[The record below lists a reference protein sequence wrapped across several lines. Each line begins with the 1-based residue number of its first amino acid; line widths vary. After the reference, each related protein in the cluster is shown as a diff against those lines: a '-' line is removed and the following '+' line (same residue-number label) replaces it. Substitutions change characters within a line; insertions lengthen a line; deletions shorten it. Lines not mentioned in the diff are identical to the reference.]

1 MYYNAICIFYFYRT
15 QRAHSTHY
23 TGVEMNKLNLKKL
36 LTLLVCLTL
45 IVSVVLLAACNK
57 NDDNKGSTEDNTS
70 ASPSFTNGNFRSYTT
85 SDKGYPYAPSS
96 FTGSPTSDTEGSTLP
111 KLETVKRGVINLAD
125 YQNLGA
131 WCTFSK
137 FDANRLTD
145 EEDAKNYNKD
155 DNVLMI
161 NNTEARYYMYRSS
174 EFSAAANTKYLLQV
188 DVRTANLD
196 GGEKKGATI
205 KIAKSYSSGSSIP
218 ATEGY
223 ASFDAITVGE
233 WTTYSFIIDGKYNGS
248 TSLELQLMLGNNNLR
263 DEYKTSGYAF
273 FDNIRLTTVKDDT
286 VLPAGENVKTITL
299 SVPNG
304 SFDYKTTS
312 DYPYLYNRVTTTDT
326 NSNYGLVNKVDAKDG
341 KITLVGEYK
350 IDADALK
357 DHDKD
362 HGNVFAIYNVAEAR
376 MGFYTTNPLY
386 FKRGGY
392 YKVTVS
398 LNTDYIESG
407 SAYLALGKSKDL
419 SDNTVIEIGKDA
431 ANPGWK
437 EHVFYVYA
445 NENTADELYFHFGL
459 GKDSDNKAK
468 GYILVDDLKI
478 EETDDTTQ
486 TGDYVTDN
494 RFKPTDNKLTDAF
507 VNKSG
512 TDINGVPVT
521 ITGDGEEFS
530 VDDKTPYVSSNF
542 SERNRKFTSAKATIA
557 KFQTKATLQKDTY
570 YRFSVWVRTVDVP
583 STSGVVLTVYDGDK
597 DTNSAVK
604 AIATFAAVT
613 TDKDL
618 ADSSSSLNGYRELVC
633 YFHTA
638 SLQEQ
643 VVTFEISLGSGGA
656 FTSSTLFSG
665 TAYIANA
672 SLVETDYTKYNG
684 ASASGTYEKK
694 YDWYETLSSETFT
707 NGQFQKYNYSDT
719 KFFKDGGV
727 NEKGEFQSTS
737 FGVPSG
743 WTLKGEKDKAVAGIV
758 DVNRDALLSNLATK
772 LGVPVDTLKTAPFEC
787 KEEDVET
794 FGIYA
799 GGDSYL
805 FINSADVEGLA
816 KESVRVGY
824 VSNSF
829 TLNANSYYKI
839 SVMVKVM
846 GDSKASVYLMTDN
859 NIAET
864 NVDSKFENIEA
875 STASQTGG
883 WKRYTFYVKTG
894 FSSISATLG
903 LYLGGKDVD
912 IALTDANMVLAD
924 GLNGKYV
931 KVDGAYEV
939 YNKNTHKDATE
950 TYNYSGSAKGG
961 TVLFDYVIKEDISES
976 VYNAKTASAT
986 ASAADEYEET
996 KRVEMNLDSF
1006 GLAITPDEN
1015 KPTSPKGW
1023 TKTSLTKDTDTEQ
1036 LQSGVIYSTDYK
1048 AHSGESCL
1056 IIPYLNTAGASYYAS
1071 DAKTLT
1077 KDGFYKIS
1085 VWAKLSEG
1093 HTGKAYITL
1102 VATNYGENSK
1112 YVDYASQTIEVD
1124 STDWKEYV
1132 FFIKAPSSDT
1142 KIDKYGDNAK
1152 DLSLKIRLG
1161 FGESADNKAS
1171 GYVLFDDVLIE
1182 KLDVKA
1188 DDFDKLVDDF
1198 KAEPANAGLTVN
1210 TVKYSAID
1218 KEEETTPDKEPDK
1231 ENNKD
1236 SGKNFNWVIFTSVAF
1251 GAIVIIAV
1259 AAFFIKKYLPK
1270 HKEGKQ
1276 QVDKKKTSK
1285 KKEDDYKNLND

>member
-1 MYYNAICIFYFYRT
+1 
-15 QRAHSTHY
+15 
-23 TGVEMNKLNLKKL
+23 MNKLNLKKL

-57 NDDNKGSTEDNTS
+57 KPDDNKTPDNTS

-137 FDANRLTD
+137 FDAKRLTG

-174 EFSAAANTKYLLQV
+174 EFSVAANTKYLLQV
-188 DVRTANLD
+188 DVRTANLN

-223 ASFDAITVGE
+223 ASFDAVTVGE

-286 VLPAGENVKTITL
+286 VLPTENVKTITL

-326 NSNYGLVNKVDAKDG
+326 NSNYGLVNEVDAKDG
-341 KITLVGEYK
+341 KITLVNEYAV
-350 IDADALK
+350 DAAAVK
-357 DHDKD
+357 G
-362 HGNVFAIYNVAEAR
+362 HGSVFAIYNVADAR

-398 LNTDYIESG
+398 LNTKYVENG
-407 SAYLALGKSKDL
+407 KAYLALGKSKDL
-419 SDNTVIEIGKDA
+419 SDNTVIEIAQKDSE
-431 ANPGWK
+431 NNGWN
-437 EHVFYVYA
+437 EYTFYVYA

-486 TGDYVTDN
+486 PSDNDN
-494 RFKPTDNKLTDAF
+494 RFKAEDNKLTKAF

-530 VDDKTPYVSSNF
+530 ADDKTPYVSSIF
-542 SERNRKFTSAKATIA
+542 SAKNRKFTSAKATLA

-597 DTNSAVK
+597 DVNSAAK

-638 SLQEQ
+638 SLQNQ
-643 VVTFEISLGSGGA
+643 DVTFEISLGSGGA

-727 NEKGEFQSTS
+727 NDKGEFQSTS

-758 DVNRDALLSNLATK
+758 DVNRENLLNNLATK
-772 LGVPVDTLKTAPFEC
+772 IGITAEVLKAVPVDANDKP
-787 KEEDVET
+787 VET

-799 GGDSYL
+799 GGNSYL
-805 FINSADVEGLA
+805 LINSADVEGLA

-859 NIAET
+859 NISET
-864 NVDSKFENIEA
+864 NVDSKFENIGA

-903 LYLGGKDVD
+903 LYLGGEDKDV
-912 IALTDANMVLAD
+912 ALTDANMVLAD

-931 KVDGAYEV
+931 KKAANEYEV

-950 TYNYSGSAKGG
+950 TYNYKDSAKGG

-1006 GLAITPDEN
+1006 GLATTPDEN

-1182 KLDVKA
+1182 KPDVKA
-1188 DDFDKLVDDF
+1188 DEFDKHVNDF
-1198 KAEPANAGLTVN
+1198 KAANTDLTVN

-1231 ENNKD
+1231 ENSKD

-1251 GAIVIIAV
+1251 GAIVVIAV

>member
-57 NDDNKGSTEDNTS
+57 KTDDNKTTDNTS

-137 FDANRLTD
+137 FDAKRLTD

-223 ASFDAITVGE
+223 ASFDAITVGD

-286 VLPAGENVKTITL
+286 VLPTENVKTITL

-326 NSNYGLVNKVDAKDG
+326 NSNYGLVNEVDAKDG
-341 KITLVGEYK
+341 KITLVNEYAV
-350 IDADALK
+350 DAAAVEG
-357 DHDKD
+357 
-362 HGNVFAIYNVAEAR
+362 HGSVFAIYNVADAR

-419 SDNTVIEIGKDA
+419 SDNTIIPVGKDTE
-431 ANPGWK
+431 NPGWK

-459 GKDSDNKAK
+459 GKDSGDKAK

-507 VNKSG
+507 ANKSG

-530 VDDKTPYVSSNF
+530 ADDKTPYVSTNF
-542 SERNRKFTSAKATIA
+542 SERNRKFTSAKATLA

-583 STSGVVLTVYDGDK
+583 STSGVVLTVYDGDIIDK
-597 DTNSAVK
+597 NSAAK

-805 FINSADVEGLA
+805 LINSANVEGLA
-816 KESVRVGY
+816 KEYVRVGY

-859 NIAET
+859 NISET

-903 LYLGGKDVD
+903 LYLGGQDKD
-912 IALTDANMVLAD
+912 IALTDANMVATG

-931 KVDGAYEV
+931 KKAANEYEV

-961 TVLFDYVIKEDISES
+961 TVLFDYVIREDISES
-976 VYNAKTASAT
+976 VYNAKTTSAT

-1006 GLAITPDEN
+1006 GLATTPDEN

-1112 YVDYASQTIEVD
+1112 YVDYASQTIEVN
-1124 STDWKEYV
+1124 STEWKEYV

-1142 KIDKYGDNAK
+1142 KIDKYGENAK

-1182 KLDVKA
+1182 KLDEEA
-1188 DDFDKLVDDF
+1188 DTFDSFVEKF
-1198 KAEPANAGLTVN
+1198 KKENAGLTVN

-1251 GAIVIIAV
+1251 GAIVVIAV

>member
-1 MYYNAICIFYFYRT
+1 
-15 QRAHSTHY
+15 
-23 TGVEMNKLNLKKL
+23 MNKLNLKKL

-57 NDDNKGSTEDNTS
+57 KTDDNKTPDNTS

-137 FDANRLTD
+137 FDAKRLTG

-174 EFSAAANTKYLLQV
+174 EFSVAANTKYLLQV
-188 DVRTANLD
+188 DVRTANLN

-286 VLPAGENVKTITL
+286 VLPTENVKTITL

-312 DYPYLYNRVTTTDT
+312 DYPYLYNRVPTTDT
-326 NSNYGLVNKVDAKDG
+326 NSNYGLVNEVDAKDG
-341 KITLVGEYK
+341 KITLVNEYAV
-350 IDADALK
+350 DAAAVK
-357 DHDKD
+357 G
-362 HGNVFAIYNVAEAR
+362 HGSVFAIYNVADAR

-398 LNTDYIESG
+398 LNTKYVENG
-407 SAYLALGKSKDL
+407 KAYLALGKSKDL
-419 SDNTVIEIGKDA
+419 SDNTVIEIAQKDSE
-431 ANPGWK
+431 NNGWN
-437 EHVFYVYA
+437 EYTFYVYA

-478 EETDDTTQ
+478 EETEDTTQ

-494 RFKPTDNKLTDAF
+494 RFKPADNKLTDAF

-530 VDDKTPYVSSNF
+530 ADDKTPYESTAF
-542 SERNRKFTSAKATIA
+542 STNNRKFTSAKATLA

-597 DTNSAVK
+597 DTNSAAK

-638 SLQEQ
+638 SLQNQ
-643 VVTFEISLGSGGA
+643 DVTFEISLGSGGA

-758 DVNRDALLSNLATK
+758 DVNRENLLNNLATK
-772 LGVPVDTLKTAPFEC
+772 LGITAEVLKAVPVDANDKP
-787 KEEDVET
+787 VET

-805 FINSADVEGLA
+805 LINSADVEGLA
-816 KESVRVGY
+816 KESVRIGY

-859 NIAET
+859 NISET

-903 LYLGGKDVD
+903 LYLGGQDKD

-931 KVDGAYEV
+931 KKAANEYEV

-950 TYNYSGSAKGG
+950 TYNYKDSAKGG

-986 ASAADEYEET
+986 ASAANEYEET

-1006 GLAITPDEN
+1006 GLATTPDEN

-1112 YVDYASQTIEVD
+1112 YVDYASQTIEVN

-1132 FFIKAPSSDT
+1132 FFIKAPSSNT
-1142 KIDKYGDNAK
+1142 KIDKYGENAK

-1188 DDFDKLVDDF
+1188 DEFDKHVNDF
-1198 KAEPANAGLTVN
+1198 KAANAGLTVN

-1218 KEEETTPDKEPDK
+1218 KEEETTPDKEPGK
-1231 ENNKD
+1231 EDNKN

-1251 GAIVIIAV
+1251 GAIVVIAV

>member
-1 MYYNAICIFYFYRT
+1 
-15 QRAHSTHY
+15 
-23 TGVEMNKLNLKKL
+23 MNKLNLKKL

-57 NDDNKGSTEDNTS
+57 NDDNKGSTEDSTS

-137 FDANRLTD
+137 FDAKRLTD

-286 VLPAGENVKTITL
+286 VLPTENVKTITL

-326 NSNYGLVNKVDAKDG
+326 NSNYGLVNEVDAKDG
-341 KITLVGEYK
+341 KITLVNEYAV
-350 IDADALK
+350 DAAAVEG
-357 DHDKD
+357 
-362 HGNVFAIYNVAEAR
+362 HGSVFAIYNVADAR

-419 SDNTVIEIGKDA
+419 SDNTIIPVGKDTE
-431 ANPGWK
+431 NPGWK

-459 GKDSDNKAK
+459 GKDSGDKAK
-468 GYILVDDLKI
+468 GYVLVDDLKI
-478 EETDDTTQ
+478 EETNDTTQ

-557 KFQTKATLQKDTY
+557 KFQTKAKLQKDTY

-583 STSGVVLTVYDGDK
+583 STSGVVLTIYDGDK
-597 DTNSAVK
+597 DTNSAAK

-758 DVNRDALLSNLATK
+758 DVNRENLLNNLATK
-772 LGVPVDTLKTAPFEC
+772 LGITAEVLKAVPVDANDKP
-787 KEEDVET
+787 VET

-799 GGDSYL
+799 GGNSYL
-805 FINSADVEGLA
+805 LINSADVEGLA

-859 NIAET
+859 NISET

-986 ASAADEYEET
+986 ASATDEYEET

-1006 GLAITPDEN
+1006 GLATTPDEN

-1112 YVDYASQTIEVD
+1112 YVDYTSQTIEVN
-1124 STDWKEYV
+1124 STEWKEYV

-1142 KIDKYGDNAK
+1142 KIDKYGENAK

-1198 KAEPANAGLTVN
+1198 KAKPANAGLTVN

-1251 GAIVIIAV
+1251 GAIVVIAV

>member
-1 MYYNAICIFYFYRT
+1 
-15 QRAHSTHY
+15 
-23 TGVEMNKLNLKKL
+23 MNKLNLKKL

-57 NDDNKGSTEDNTS
+57 KTDDNKTTDNTS

-85 SDKGYPYAPSS
+85 SDSGYPYAPSS

-137 FDANRLTD
+137 FDAKRLTD

-273 FDNIRLTTVKDDT
+273 FDNIRLNTIKDDT
-286 VLPAGENVKTITL
+286 VLPTENVKTITL

-326 NSNYGLVNKVDAKDG
+326 NSNYGLVNEVDAKDG
-341 KITLVGEYK
+341 KITLVNEYAV
-350 IDADALK
+350 DAAAVEG
-357 DHDKD
+357 
-362 HGNVFAIYNVAEAR
+362 HGCVFAIYNVADAR

-419 SDNTVIEIGKDA
+419 SDNTIIPVGKDTE
-431 ANPGWK
+431 NPGWK

-530 VDDKTPYVSSNF
+530 ADDKTPYVSSNF

-557 KFQTKATLQKDTY
+557 KFQAKATLQKDTY

-638 SLQEQ
+638 SLQNQ
-643 VVTFEISLGSGGA
+643 DVTFEISLGSGGA

-805 FINSADVEGLA
+805 LINSADVEGLA

-1006 GLAITPDEN
+1006 GLATTPDEN

-1077 KDGFYKIS
+1077 KDGYYKIS

-1142 KIDKYGDNAK
+1142 KIDKYGENAK

-1251 GAIVIIAV
+1251 GAIVVIAV

>member
-1 MYYNAICIFYFYRT
+1 
-15 QRAHSTHY
+15 
-23 TGVEMNKLNLKKL
+23 MNKLNLKKL

-57 NDDNKGSTEDNTS
+57 KADDNNKTTDNTS

-137 FDANRLTD
+137 FDAKRLTG

-174 EFSAAANTKYLLQV
+174 EFSVAANTKYLLQV

-223 ASFDAITVGE
+223 ASFDAVTVGE

-286 VLPAGENVKTITL
+286 VLPTENVKTITL

-326 NSNYGLVNKVDAKDG
+326 NSNYGLVNEVDAKDG
-341 KITLVGEYK
+341 KITLVNEYK
-350 IDADALK
+350 VAADAVK
-357 DHDKD
+357 G
-362 HGNVFAIYNVAEAR
+362 HGSVFAIYNVADAR

-398 LNTDYIESG
+398 LNTKYVENG
-407 SAYLALGKSKDL
+407 KAYLALGKSKDL
-419 SDNTVIEIGKDA
+419 SDNTVIEIAQKDSE
-431 ANPGWK
+431 NNGWN
-437 EHVFYVYA
+437 EYTFYVYA

-459 GKDSDNKAK
+459 GKDSDDKNKAK

-494 RFKPTDNKLTDAF
+494 RFKPADNKLTDAF

-530 VDDKTPYVSSNF
+530 ADDKTPYESTAF
-542 SERNRKFTSAKATIA
+542 STNNRKFTSAKATLA

-597 DTNSAVK
+597 DVNSAAK

-633 YFHTA
+633 YFHTS
-638 SLQEQ
+638 SLQNQ
-643 VVTFEISLGSGGA
+643 DVTFEISLGSGGA

-758 DVNRDALLSNLATK
+758 DVNRENLLNNLATK
-772 LGVPVDTLKTAPFEC
+772 LGITAEVLKAVPVKCDAD
-787 KEEDVET
+787 DVET

-805 FINSADVEGLA
+805 LINSADVEGLA

-839 SVMVKVM
+839 SVMAKVM

-859 NIAET
+859 NISET
-864 NVDSKFENIEA
+864 NVDSKFENIGA
-875 STASQTGG
+875 STGVMTGG

-903 LYLGGKDVD
+903 LYLGGEDKD

-931 KVDGAYEV
+931 KKAANEYEV

-950 TYNYSGSAKGG
+950 TYNYKDSAKGG

-986 ASAADEYEET
+986 ASAANEYEET

-1006 GLAITPDEN
+1006 GLATTPDEN

-1188 DDFDKLVDDF
+1188 DEFDKHVNDF
-1198 KAEPANAGLTVN
+1198 KAANAGLTVN

-1231 ENNKD
+1231 ENSKD

-1251 GAIVIIAV
+1251 GAIVVIAV

>member
-1 MYYNAICIFYFYRT
+1 
-15 QRAHSTHY
+15 
-23 TGVEMNKLNLKKL
+23 MNKLNLKKL

-57 NDDNKGSTEDNTS
+57 KTDDNKTPDNTS

-137 FDANRLTD
+137 FDAKRLTD

-174 EFSAAANTKYLLQV
+174 EFSVAANTKYLLQV
-188 DVRTANLD
+188 DVRTANLN

-223 ASFDAITVGE
+223 ASFDAVTVGE

-286 VLPAGENVKTITL
+286 VLPTENVKTITL

-326 NSNYGLVNKVDAKDG
+326 NSNYGLVNEVDAKDG
-341 KITLVGEYK
+341 KITLVNEYAV
-350 IDADALK
+350 DAAAVEG
-357 DHDKD
+357 
-362 HGNVFAIYNVAEAR
+362 HGSVFAIYNVADAR

-398 LNTDYIESG
+398 LNTKYVENG
-407 SAYLALGKSKDL
+407 KAYLALGKSKDL
-419 SDNTVIEIGKDA
+419 SDNTVIEIAQKDSE
-431 ANPGWK
+431 NNGWN
-437 EHVFYVYA
+437 EYTFYVYA

-459 GKDSDNKAK
+459 GKDSDDKNKAK

-478 EETDDTTQ
+478 EETDDISQ
-486 TGDYVTDN
+486 TGDNVTN
-494 RFKPTDNKLTDAF
+494 SRFKPEDNKLTDAF

-530 VDDKTPYVSSNF
+530 ADDKTPYVSSIF
-542 SERNRKFTSAKATIA
+542 SARNRKFTSAKATLA

-597 DTNSAVK
+597 DVNSAVK

-638 SLQEQ
+638 SLQNQ
-643 VVTFEISLGSGGA
+643 DVTFEISLGSGGA

-719 KFFKDGGV
+719 KFFKDGGL
-727 NEKGEFQSTS
+727 NDKGEFQSTS

-758 DVNRDALLSNLATK
+758 DVNRENLLNNLATK
-772 LGVPVDTLKTAPFEC
+772 IGITAEVLKAVPVDANDKP
-787 KEEDVET
+787 VET

-799 GGDSYL
+799 GGNSYL
-805 FINSADVEGLA
+805 LINSADVEGLA

-864 NVDSKFENIEA
+864 NVDSKFENIGA

-903 LYLGGKDVD
+903 LYLGGQDKDV
-912 IALTDANMVLAD
+912 ALTDANMVLAD

-931 KVDGAYEV
+931 KKAANEYEV

-950 TYNYSGSAKGG
+950 TYNYKDSAKGG

-1006 GLAITPDEN
+1006 GLATTPDEN

-1093 HTGKAYITL
+1093 HTGKAYIKL

-1112 YVDYASQTIEVD
+1112 YVDYASQTIEVN

-1188 DDFDKLVDDF
+1188 EDFDNHVNDF
-1198 KAEPANAGLTVN
+1198 KATHADLTVN

-1251 GAIVIIAV
+1251 GAIVVIAV

>member
-1 MYYNAICIFYFYRT
+1 
-15 QRAHSTHY
+15 
-23 TGVEMNKLNLKKL
+23 MNKLNLKKL

-57 NDDNKGSTEDNTS
+57 KTDDNKTPDNTS

-137 FDANRLTD
+137 FDAKRLTG

-174 EFSAAANTKYLLQV
+174 EFSVAANTKYLLQV
-188 DVRTANLD
+188 DVRTANLN

-223 ASFDAITVGE
+223 ASFDAVTVGE

-286 VLPAGENVKTITL
+286 VLPTENVKTITL

-326 NSNYGLVNKVDAKDG
+326 NSNYGLVNEVDAKDG
-341 KITLVGEYK
+341 KITLVNEYAV
-350 IDADALK
+350 DAAAV
-357 DHDKD
+357 KD
-362 HGNVFAIYNVAEAR
+362 HGSVFAIYNVADAR

-398 LNTDYIESG
+398 LNTKYVENG
-407 SAYLALGKSKDL
+407 KAYLALGKSKDL
-419 SDNTVIEIGKDA
+419 SDNTVIEIAQKDSE
-431 ANPGWK
+431 NNGWN
-437 EHVFYVYA
+437 EYTFYVYA

-459 GKDSDNKAK
+459 GKDSDKNKAK

-486 TGDYVTDN
+486 TGNNVTDN
-494 RFKPTDNKLTDAF
+494 RFKPADNKLTDAF

-530 VDDKTPYVSSNF
+530 ADDKTPYVSSIF
-542 SERNRKFTSAKATIA
+542 SAKNRKFTSAKATLA

-597 DTNSAVK
+597 DTNSAAK

-638 SLQEQ
+638 SLQNQ
-643 VVTFEISLGSGGA
+643 DVTFEISLGSGGA

-694 YDWYETLSSETFT
+694 YDWYETHSSETFT

-758 DVNRDALLSNLATK
+758 DVNRENLLNNLATK
-772 LGVPVDTLKTAPFEC
+772 IGITAEVLKAVPVDANDKP
-787 KEEDVET
+787 VET

-799 GGDSYL
+799 GGNSYL
-805 FINSADVEGLA
+805 LINSANVEGLA

-839 SVMVKVM
+839 SVMVKVIN
-846 GDSKASVYLMTDN
+846 GQASVYLMTDN
-859 NIAET
+859 NISET

-875 STASQTGG
+875 STGVMTGG

-903 LYLGGKDVD
+903 LYLGGQDKD

-931 KVDGAYEV
+931 KKAANEYEV

-950 TYNYSGSAKGG
+950 TYNYKDSAKGG

-1006 GLAITPDEN
+1006 GLATTPDEN

-1036 LQSGVIYSTDYK
+1036 LQSGVIYSTEYK

-1112 YVDYASQTIEVD
+1112 YVDYASQTIEVN

-1188 DDFDKLVDDF
+1188 DEFDKHVNDF
-1198 KAEPANAGLTVN
+1198 KAAHADLTVN

-1251 GAIVIIAV
+1251 GAIVVIAV

>member
-1 MYYNAICIFYFYRT
+1 
-15 QRAHSTHY
+15 
-23 TGVEMNKLNLKKL
+23 MNKLNLKKL

-96 FTGSPTSDTEGSTLP
+96 FTGSPTSDTEGSNLP

-137 FDANRLTD
+137 FDAKRLTD

-174 EFSAAANTKYLLQV
+174 EFSVAANTKYLLQV

-205 KIAKSYSSGSSIP
+205 KIAKSYSSGSLIP

-223 ASFDAITVGE
+223 ASFDVITVGE

-263 DEYKTSGYAF
+263 EEYMTVGYAF

-286 VLPAGENVKTITL
+286 VLPTDAKTVKTITL

-304 SFDYKTTS
+304 SFDYETASKI
-312 DYPYLYNRVTTTDT
+312 PYLYDRATNVDNT
-326 NSNYGLVNKVDAKDG
+326 NSHCGLVNEADEKTTDEAGNQYIFLDGENKVAAAAVEG
-341 KITLVGEYK
+341 
-350 IDADALK
+350 
-357 DHDKD
+357 
-362 HGNVFAIYNVAEAR
+362 HGSVFAIYNVADAR
-376 MGFYTTNPLY
+376 MGFRTLNPLY

-398 LNTDYIESG
+398 LNTKYVKSG
-407 SAYLALGKSKDL
+407 NAYLALGKSKDL
-419 SDNTVIEIGKDA
+419 SDNTVIEIGQKDSE
-431 ANPGWK
+431 NNGWN
-437 EHVFYVYA
+437 EYTFYVYA

-468 GYILVDDLKI
+468 GYILIDDLKI

-530 VDDKTPYVSSNF
+530 ADDKTPYVSTNF
-542 SERNRKFTSAKATIA
+542 SERNRKFTSAKATLA

-583 STSGVVLTVYDGDK
+583 STSGVVLTIYDGDIIDK
-597 DTNSAVK
+597 NSAAK

-638 SLQEQ
+638 SLQNQE
-643 VVTFEISLGSGGA
+643 VTFEISLGSGGA

-719 KFFKDGGV
+719 KFFKDGGKDSSNTDAV
-727 NEKGEFQSTS
+727 FQSTS

-758 DVNRDALLSNLATK
+758 DVNRENLLNNLAAATK
-772 LGVPVDTLKTAPFEC
+772 LGVPVDVDTLKTAPFKC
-787 KEEDVET
+787 KEEDVAKY
-794 FGIYA
+794 GIYA

-805 FINSADVEGLA
+805 LINSADVEGLA

-859 NIAET
+859 NISET

-1112 YVDYASQTIEVD
+1112 YVDYASQTIEVN
-1124 STDWKEYV
+1124 STEWKEYV

-1142 KIDKYGDNAK
+1142 KIDKYGENAK

-1231 ENNKD
+1231 EDSKD

-1251 GAIVIIAV
+1251 GAIVVIAV

-1285 KKEDDYKNLND
+1285 KKEDDYKKLND

>member
-1 MYYNAICIFYFYRT
+1 
-15 QRAHSTHY
+15 
-23 TGVEMNKLNLKKL
+23 MNKLNLKKL

-57 NDDNKGSTEDNTS
+57 KTDDNKTPDNTS

-137 FDANRLTD
+137 FDANRLTG

-174 EFSAAANTKYLLQV
+174 EFSVAANTKYLLQV
-188 DVRTANLD
+188 DVRTANLN

-223 ASFDAITVGE
+223 ASFDAVTVGE

-286 VLPAGENVKTITL
+286 VLPTENVKTITL

-326 NSNYGLVNKVDAKDG
+326 NSNYGLVNEVDAKDG
-341 KITLVGEYK
+341 KITLVNEYAV
-350 IDADALK
+350 DAAAVK
-357 DHDKD
+357 G
-362 HGNVFAIYNVAEAR
+362 HGSVFAIYNVADAR

-398 LNTDYIESG
+398 LNTKYVDVESG
-407 SAYLALGKSKDL
+407 KAYLALGKSKDL
-419 SDNTVIEIGKDA
+419 SDNTVIEIGQKDSE
-431 ANPGWK
+431 NNGWN
-437 EHVFYVYA
+437 EYTFYVYA

-494 RFKPTDNKLTDAF
+494 RFKPADNKLTDAF

-530 VDDKTPYVSSNF
+530 ADDKTPYVSSNF
-542 SERNRKFTSAKATIA
+542 SERNRKFTSAKATLA

-597 DTNSAVK
+597 DINSAAK

-638 SLQEQ
+638 SLQNQ
-643 VVTFEISLGSGGA
+643 DVTFEISLGSGGA

-727 NEKGEFQSTS
+727 NDKGEFQSTS

-758 DVNRDALLSNLATK
+758 DVNRENLLNNLATK
-772 LGVPVDTLKTAPFEC
+772 IGITAEVLKAVPVDANDKP
-787 KEEDVET
+787 VET

-799 GGDSYL
+799 GGNSYL
-805 FINSADVEGLA
+805 LINSADVEGLA

-839 SVMVKVM
+839 SVMVKVIN
-846 GDSKASVYLMTDN
+846 GQASVYLMTDN
-859 NIAET
+859 NISET

-903 LYLGGKDVD
+903 LYLGGQDKD

-931 KVDGAYEV
+931 KKAANEYEV

-950 TYNYSGSAKGG
+950 TYNYKDSAKGG

-1006 GLAITPDEN
+1006 GLATTPDEN

-1112 YVDYASQTIEVD
+1112 YVDYASQTIEVN

-1188 DDFDKLVDDF
+1188 DEFDKHVNDF
-1198 KAEPANAGLTVN
+1198 KAANTGLTVN

-1251 GAIVIIAV
+1251 GAIVVIAV

>member
-1 MYYNAICIFYFYRT
+1 
-15 QRAHSTHY
+15 
-23 TGVEMNKLNLKKL
+23 MNKLNLKKL

-57 NDDNKGSTEDNTS
+57 KTDDNKTTDNTS

-125 YQNLGA
+125 YANLGA

-137 FDANRLTD
+137 FDAKRLTG

-174 EFSAAANTKYLLQV
+174 EFSVAANTKYLLQV
-188 DVRTANLD
+188 DVRTANLN

-223 ASFDAITVGE
+223 ASFDAVTVGE

-286 VLPAGENVKTITL
+286 VLPTENVKTITL

-326 NSNYGLVNKVDAKDG
+326 NSNYGLVNEVDAKDG
-341 KITLVGEYK
+341 KITLVNEYAV
-350 IDADALK
+350 DAAAVK
-357 DHDKD
+357 G
-362 HGNVFAIYNVAEAR
+362 HGSVFAIYNVADAR

-398 LNTDYIESG
+398 LNTKYVENG
-407 SAYLALGKSKDL
+407 KAYLALGKSKDL
-419 SDNTVIEIGKDA
+419 SDNTVIEIAQKDSE
-431 ANPGWK
+431 NNGWN
-437 EHVFYVYA
+437 EYTFYVYA

-478 EETDDTTQ
+478 EETEETTQ
-486 TGDYVTDN
+486 TGDNVTDN
-494 RFKPTDNKLTDAF
+494 RFKAADNKLTDAF

-530 VDDKTPYVSSNF
+530 ADDKTPYVSPIF
-542 SERNRKFTSAKATIA
+542 SARNRKFTSAKATLA

-597 DTNSAVK
+597 DVNSAAK

-643 VVTFEISLGSGGA
+643 AVTFEISLGSGGA

-758 DVNRDALLSNLATK
+758 DVNRENLLNNLATK
-772 LGVPVDTLKTAPFEC
+772 IGITAEVLKAVPVDANDKP
-787 KEEDVET
+787 VET

-799 GGDSYL
+799 GGNSYL
-805 FINSADVEGLA
+805 LINSADVEGLA

-859 NIAET
+859 NISET

-875 STASQTGG
+875 STGVMTGG

-903 LYLGGKDVD
+903 LYLGGQDKD

-931 KVDGAYEV
+931 KKAANEYEV

-950 TYNYSGSAKGG
+950 TYNYKDSAKGG

-1006 GLAITPDEN
+1006 GLATTPDEN

-1112 YVDYASQTIEVD
+1112 YVDYASQTIEVN

-1142 KIDKYGDNAK
+1142 KIDKYGENAK

-1188 DDFDKLVDDF
+1188 DDFDKHVNDF
-1198 KAEPANAGLTVN
+1198 KAAHADLTVN

-1231 ENNKD
+1231 EDNKN

-1251 GAIVIIAV
+1251 GAIVVIAV

>member
-1 MYYNAICIFYFYRT
+1 
-15 QRAHSTHY
+15 
-23 TGVEMNKLNLKKL
+23 MNKLNLKKL

-57 NDDNKGSTEDNTS
+57 KTDDNKTPDNTS

-137 FDANRLTD
+137 FDAKRLTG

-174 EFSAAANTKYLLQV
+174 EFSVAANTKYLLQV
-188 DVRTANLD
+188 DVRTANLN

-286 VLPAGENVKTITL
+286 VLPTENVKTITL

-326 NSNYGLVNKVDAKDG
+326 NSNYGLVNEVDAKDG
-341 KITLVGEYK
+341 KITLVNEYAV
-350 IDADALK
+350 DAAAV
-357 DHDKD
+357 KD
-362 HGNVFAIYNVAEAR
+362 HGSVFAIYNVADAR

-398 LNTDYIESG
+398 LNTKYVENG
-407 SAYLALGKSKDL
+407 KAYLALGKSKDL
-419 SDNTVIEIGKDA
+419 SDNTVIEIGQKDSE
-431 ANPGWK
+431 NNGWN
-437 EHVFYVYA
+437 EYTFYVYA

-468 GYILVDDLKI
+468 GYILIDDLKI

-494 RFKPTDNKLTDAF
+494 RFKAADNKLTDAF

-512 TDINGVPVT
+512 ADINGVPVT

-530 VDDKTPYVSSNF
+530 ADDKTPYVSSNF
-542 SERNRKFTSAKATIA
+542 SERNRKFTSAKATLA

-597 DTNSAVK
+597 DVNSAAK

-638 SLQEQ
+638 SLQNQ
-643 VVTFEISLGSGGA
+643 DVTFEISLGSGGA

-727 NEKGEFQSTS
+727 NDKGEFQSTS

-758 DVNRDALLSNLATK
+758 DVNRENLLNNLATK
-772 LGVPVDTLKTAPFEC
+772 IGITAEVLKAVPVDANDKP
-787 KEEDVET
+787 VET

-799 GGDSYL
+799 GGNSYL
-805 FINSADVEGLA
+805 LINSADVEGLA

-864 NVDSKFENIEA
+864 NVDSKFENIGA
-875 STASQTGG
+875 STGVMTGG

-903 LYLGGKDVD
+903 LYLGGQDKD

-931 KVDGAYEV
+931 KKAANEYEV

-950 TYNYSGSAKGG
+950 TYNYKDSAKGG

-1006 GLAITPDEN
+1006 GLATTPDEN

-1112 YVDYASQTIEVD
+1112 YVDYASQTIEVN

-1142 KIDKYGDNAK
+1142 KIDKYGENAK

-1161 FGESADNKAS
+1161 FGESADKKAS

-1188 DDFDKLVDDF
+1188 DGFDQYVNDF
-1198 KAEPANAGLTVN
+1198 KAANTGLTVN

-1251 GAIVIIAV
+1251 GAIVVIAV

>member
-1 MYYNAICIFYFYRT
+1 
-15 QRAHSTHY
+15 
-23 TGVEMNKLNLKKL
+23 MNKLNLKKL

-57 NDDNKGSTEDNTS
+57 KTDDNKTTDNTS

-85 SDKGYPYAPSS
+85 SDSGYPYAPSS

-125 YQNLGA
+125 YANLGA

-137 FDANRLTD
+137 FDAKRLTD

-161 NNTEARYYMYRSS
+161 NNTQARYYMYRSS

-286 VLPAGENVKTITL
+286 VLPTENVTTITL

-326 NSNYGLVNKVDAKDG
+326 NSNYGLVNEVDAKDG
-341 KITLVGEYK
+341 KITLVNEYAV
-350 IDADALK
+350 DAAAVEG
-357 DHDKD
+357 
-362 HGNVFAIYNVAEAR
+362 HGSVFAIYNVADAR

-398 LNTDYIESG
+398 LNTKYVENG
-407 SAYLALGKSKDL
+407 KAYLALGKSKDL
-419 SDNTVIEIGKDA
+419 SDNTVIEIEQKDSD
-431 ANPGWK
+431 NNGWN
-437 EHVFYVYA
+437 EYTFFVYA

-486 TGDYVTDN
+486 TGSNVTDN
-494 RFKPTDNKLTDAF
+494 RFKPTDNILTDAF

-512 TDINGVPVT
+512 ADINGVPVT

-530 VDDKTPYVSSNF
+530 ADDKTPYVSSNF
-542 SERNRKFTSAKATIA
+542 SERNRKFTSAKATLA

-597 DTNSAVK
+597 DVNSAAK

-613 TDKDL
+613 TEKDL

-643 VVTFEISLGSGGA
+643 KVTFEISLGSGGA

-719 KFFKDGGV
+719 KFFQEGGI

-758 DVNRDALLSNLATK
+758 DVNREALLNNLATK
-772 LGVPVDTLKTAPFEC
+772 IGITAEVLKAVPAKCDEG
-787 KEEDVET
+787 DVET

-799 GGDSYL
+799 GGNSYL
-805 FINSADVEGLA
+805 LINSADVEGLA

-829 TLNANSYYKI
+829 TLNANSYYKV

-859 NIAET
+859 NISET

-903 LYLGGKDVD
+903 LYLGGKDKDV
-912 IALTDANMVLAD
+912 ALTDANMVLAD

-931 KVDGAYEV
+931 KKADNEYEV

-1006 GLAITPDEN
+1006 GLATTPDEN
-1015 KPTSPKGW
+1015 KPSSPKGW

-1036 LQSGVIYSTDYK
+1036 LQSGVIYSTEYK

-1056 IIPYLNTAGASYYAS
+1056 IIPYLNTAGSSYYAS

-1112 YVDYASQTIEVD
+1112 YVDFASQTIEVD

-1142 KIDKYGDNAK
+1142 KIDKYGENAK

-1188 DDFDKLVDDF
+1188 DEFDKHVGDF
-1198 KAEPANAGLTVN
+1198 KAANAGLTVN

-1231 ENNKD
+1231 ENNKG
-1236 SGKNFNWVIFTSVAF
+1236 SGNKFNWVIFTSVAF
-1251 GAIVIIAV
+1251 GAIVVIAV

-1285 KKEDDYKNLND
+1285 KKEDNYKNLND

>member
-1 MYYNAICIFYFYRT
+1 
-15 QRAHSTHY
+15 
-23 TGVEMNKLNLKKL
+23 MNKLNLKKL

-57 NDDNKGSTEDNTS
+57 KTDDNKTTDNTS

-137 FDANRLTD
+137 FDAKRLTG

-174 EFSAAANTKYLLQV
+174 EFSVAANTKYLLQV
-188 DVRTANLD
+188 DVRTANLN

-223 ASFDAITVGE
+223 ASFDAVTVGE

-286 VLPAGENVKTITL
+286 VLPTENVKTITL

-326 NSNYGLVNKVDAKDG
+326 NSNYGLVNEVDAKDG
-341 KITLVGEYK
+341 KITLVNEYAV
-350 IDADALK
+350 DAAAVEG
-357 DHDKD
+357 
-362 HGNVFAIYNVAEAR
+362 HGSVFAIYNVADAR

-398 LNTDYIESG
+398 LNTKYVENG
-407 SAYLALGKSKDL
+407 KAYLALGKSKDL
-419 SDNTVIEIGKDA
+419 SDNTVIEIAQKDSE
-431 ANPGWK
+431 NSGWN
-437 EHVFYVYA
+437 EYTFYVYA

-478 EETDDTTQ
+478 EETEETTQ
-486 TGDYVTDN
+486 TGDNVTDN
-494 RFKPTDNKLTDAF
+494 RFKAADNKLTDAF

-530 VDDKTPYVSSNF
+530 ADDKTPYVSPIF
-542 SERNRKFTSAKATIA
+542 SARNRKFTSAKATLA

-597 DTNSAVK
+597 DTNSAAK

-638 SLQEQ
+638 SLQNQ
-643 VVTFEISLGSGGA
+643 DVTFEISLGSGGA

-758 DVNRDALLSNLATK
+758 DVNRENLLNNLATK
-772 LGVPVDTLKTAPFEC
+772 IGITAEVLKAVPVKCDAD
-787 KEEDVET
+787 DVET
-794 FGIYA
+794 YGIYA

-805 FINSADVEGLA
+805 LINSADVEGLA

-839 SVMVKVM
+839 SVMVKVIN
-846 GDSKASVYLMTDN
+846 GQASVYLMTDN

-864 NVDSKFENIEA
+864 NVDSKFENIGA
-875 STASQTGG
+875 STGVMTGG

-903 LYLGGKDVD
+903 LYLGGQDKD

-931 KVDGAYEV
+931 KKAANEYEV

-950 TYNYSGSAKGG
+950 TYNYKDSAKGG

-1006 GLAITPDEN
+1006 GLATTPDEN

-1112 YVDYASQTIEVD
+1112 YVDYASQTIEVN

-1188 DDFDKLVDDF
+1188 DEFDKHVNDF
-1198 KAEPANAGLTVN
+1198 KAANAGLTVN

-1231 ENNKD
+1231 EDNKD

-1251 GAIVIIAV
+1251 GAIVVIAV

>member
-1 MYYNAICIFYFYRT
+1 
-15 QRAHSTHY
+15 
-23 TGVEMNKLNLKKL
+23 MNKLNLKKL

-57 NDDNKGSTEDNTS
+57 KDDNKGSTEDNTS

-85 SDKGYPYAPSS
+85 SDSGYPYAPSS

-137 FDANRLTD
+137 FDAKRLTD

-273 FDNIRLTTVKDDT
+273 FDNIRLNTIKDDT
-286 VLPAGENVKTITL
+286 VLPTENVKTITL

-326 NSNYGLVNKVDAKDG
+326 NSNYGLVNEVDAKDG
-341 KITLVGEYK
+341 KITLVNDYAV
-350 IDADALK
+350 DAAAVEG
-357 DHDKD
+357 
-362 HGNVFAIYNVAEAR
+362 HGSVFAIYNVADAR

-398 LNTDYIESG
+398 LNTDYIIESG
-407 SAYLALGKSKDL
+407 KAYLALGKSKDL

-431 ANPGWK
+431 ANPGWNK
-437 EHVFYVYA
+437 YTFYVYA

-459 GKDSDNKAK
+459 GKDSDNKAT

-478 EETDDTTQ
+478 EETNDTTQ

-494 RFKPTDNKLTDAF
+494 RFKPTDNKLTYAF
-507 VNKSG
+507 ANKSG

-530 VDDKTPYVSSNF
+530 ADDKTPYVSSIF

-557 KFQTKATLQKDTY
+557 KFQTTAKLQKDTY

-583 STSGVVLTVYDGDK
+583 STSGVVLTIYDGYK
-597 DTNSAVK
+597 DDNSAVK

-643 VVTFEISLGSGGA
+643 GVTFEISLGSGGA

-805 FINSADVEGLA
+805 LINSADVEGLA

-859 NIAET
+859 NISET

-976 VYNAKTASAT
+976 VYNAKTTSAT

-1112 YVDYASQTIEVD
+1112 YVDYASQTIEVN
-1124 STDWKEYV
+1124 STEWKEYV

-1142 KIDKYGDNAK
+1142 KIDKYGENAK

-1231 ENNKD
+1231 EDSKD

-1251 GAIVIIAV
+1251 GAIVVIAV

>member
-1 MYYNAICIFYFYRT
+1 
-15 QRAHSTHY
+15 
-23 TGVEMNKLNLKKL
+23 MNKLNLKKL

-57 NDDNKGSTEDNTS
+57 KTDDNKTPDNTS

-137 FDANRLTD
+137 FDAKRLTG

-286 VLPAGENVKTITL
+286 VLPTENVKTITL

-326 NSNYGLVNKVDAKDG
+326 NSNYGLVNEVDAKDG
-341 KITLVGEYK
+341 KITLVNEYK
-350 IDADALK
+350 VAADAVK
-357 DHDKD
+357 G
-362 HGNVFAIYNVAEAR
+362 HGSVFAIYNVADAR

-398 LNTDYIESG
+398 LNTKYVENG
-407 SAYLALGKSKDL
+407 KAYLALGKSKDL
-419 SDNTVIEIGKDA
+419 SDNTVIEIAQKDSE
-431 ANPGWK
+431 NNGWN
-437 EHVFYVYA
+437 EYTFYVYA

-478 EETDDTTQ
+478 EETDDISQ
-486 TGDYVTDN
+486 TGDNVTN
-494 RFKPTDNKLTDAF
+494 SRFKPEDNKLTDAF

-530 VDDKTPYVSSNF
+530 ADDKTPYVSSIF
-542 SERNRKFTSAKATIA
+542 SARNRKFTSAKATLA

-597 DTNSAVK
+597 DVNSAAK

-638 SLQEQ
+638 SLQNQE
-643 VVTFEISLGSGGA
+643 VTFEISLGSGGA

-758 DVNRDALLSNLATK
+758 DVNRENLLNNLATK
-772 LGVPVDTLKTAPFEC
+772 LGITAEVLKAVPVDAKDKP
-787 KEEDVET
+787 VET

-805 FINSADVEGLA
+805 LINSADVEGLA

-839 SVMVKVM
+839 SVMVKVIN
-846 GDSKASVYLMTDN
+846 GQASVYLMTDN
-859 NIAET
+859 NISET

-903 LYLGGKDVD
+903 LYLGGQDKD

-931 KVDGAYEV
+931 KKAANEYEV

-950 TYNYSGSAKGG
+950 TYNYKDSAKGG

-1006 GLAITPDEN
+1006 GLATTPDEN

-1112 YVDYASQTIEVD
+1112 YVDYASQTIEVN

-1188 DDFDKLVDDF
+1188 DEFDKHVNDF
-1198 KAEPANAGLTVN
+1198 KAAHADLTVN

-1251 GAIVIIAV
+1251 GAIVVIAV

>member
-1 MYYNAICIFYFYRT
+1 MQYVYFIFNARNVRIV
-15 QRAHSTHY
+15 HSI
-23 TGVEMNKLNLKKL
+23 GVEMNKLNLKKL

-57 NDDNKGSTEDNTS
+57 KPDDNKTPDNTS

-137 FDANRLTD
+137 FDAKRLTG

-188 DVRTANLD
+188 DVRTANLN

-223 ASFDAITVGE
+223 ASFDAVTVGE

-286 VLPAGENVKTITL
+286 VLPTENVKTITL

-326 NSNYGLVNKVDAKDG
+326 NSNYGLVNEVDAKDG
-341 KITLVGEYK
+341 KITLVNEYTV
-350 IDADALK
+350 DAAAVK
-357 DHDKD
+357 G
-362 HGNVFAIYNVAEAR
+362 HGSVFAIYNVADAR

-398 LNTDYIESG
+398 LNTKYVENG
-407 SAYLALGKSKDL
+407 KAYLALGKSKDL
-419 SDNTVIEIGKDA
+419 SDNTVIEIGQKDSE
-431 ANPGWK
+431 NNGWN
-437 EHVFYVYA
+437 EYTFYVYA

-478 EETDDTTQ
+478 EETDDISQ
-486 TGDYVTDN
+486 TGNNVTNN
-494 RFKPTDNKLTDAF
+494 RFKEEDNKLTDAF

-530 VDDKTPYVSSNF
+530 ADDKTPYVSSIF
-542 SERNRKFTSAKATIA
+542 SARNRKFTSAKATLA

-597 DTNSAVK
+597 DVNSAVK

-633 YFHTA
+633 YFHTS

-643 VVTFEISLGSGGA
+643 AVTFEISLGSGGA

-672 SLVETDYTKYNG
+672 SLVETDYTKYNS

-694 YDWYETLSSETFT
+694 YDWYETLSGETFT

-758 DVNRDALLSNLATK
+758 DVNRENLLNNLATK
-772 LGVPVDTLKTAPFEC
+772 LGITADTLKTAPFKC

-805 FINSADVEGLA
+805 LINSADVEGLA

-859 NIAET
+859 NISET

-875 STASQTGG
+875 SASPTTGG

-912 IALTDANMVLAD
+912 ITLTDANMTKLEND
-924 GLNGKYV
+924 LSGKYV
-931 KVDGAYEV
+931 REVAEDGTVKFVV
-939 YNKNTHKDATE
+939 YNKNTHKDVKD
-950 TYNYSGSAKGG
+950 TYKYSAKGG

-976 VYNAKTASAT
+976 IYDAKTLNAT
-986 ASAADEYEET
+986 ASASDEYEET

-1006 GLAITPDEN
+1006 GLATTPDEG

-1036 LQSGVIYSTDYK
+1036 LQSGVIYSTEYK

-1142 KIDKYGDNAK
+1142 KIDKYGENAK

-1188 DDFDKLVDDF
+1188 DEFDNHVDAF
-1198 KAEPANAGLTVN
+1198 KTANADAKVN

-1218 KEEETTPDKEPDK
+1218 KEEETTPDKEPGK
-1231 ENNKD
+1231 EDNKN

-1251 GAIVIIAV
+1251 GAIVVIAV

>member
-1 MYYNAICIFYFYRT
+1 
-15 QRAHSTHY
+15 
-23 TGVEMNKLNLKKL
+23 MNKLNLKKL

-57 NDDNKGSTEDNTS
+57 KTDDNKTTDNTS

-131 WCTFSK
+131 WCTFQK
-137 FDANRLTD
+137 FDAKRLTG

-174 EFSAAANTKYLLQV
+174 EFSVAANTKYLLQV
-188 DVRTANLD
+188 DVRTANLN

-218 ATEGY
+218 STEGY
-223 ASFDAITVGE
+223 ASFDAVTVGE

-286 VLPAGENVKTITL
+286 VLPTENVKTITL

-326 NSNYGLVNKVDAKDG
+326 NSNYGLVNEVDAKDG
-341 KITLVGEYK
+341 KITLVNEYAV
-350 IDADALK
+350 DAAAVK
-357 DHDKD
+357 G
-362 HGNVFAIYNVAEAR
+362 HGSVFAIYNVADAR

-398 LNTDYIESG
+398 LNTKYVENG
-407 SAYLALGKSKDL
+407 KAYLALGKNKDL
-419 SDNTVIEIGKDA
+419 SDNTVIEIGQKDSE
-431 ANPGWK
+431 NNGWN
-437 EHVFYVYA
+437 EYTFYVYA

-478 EETDDTTQ
+478 EETNDTTQ

-494 RFKPTDNKLTDAF
+494 RFKSADNKLTDAF

-530 VDDKTPYVSSNF
+530 ADDKTPYESTAF
-542 SERNRKFTSAKATIA
+542 STNNRKFTSAKATLA

-597 DTNSAVK
+597 DVNSAAK

-638 SLQEQ
+638 SLQNQ
-643 VVTFEISLGSGGA
+643 DVTFEISLGSGGA

-758 DVNRDALLSNLATK
+758 DVNRENLLNNLATK
-772 LGVPVDTLKTAPFEC
+772 LGITAEVLKAVPVDADDKP
-787 KEEDVET
+787 VET

-805 FINSADVEGLA
+805 LINSADVEGLA

-839 SVMVKVM
+839 SVMVKVIN
-846 GDSKASVYLMTDN
+846 GQASVYLMTDN
-859 NIAET
+859 NISET

-903 LYLGGKDVD
+903 LYLGGQDKD

-931 KVDGAYEV
+931 KKAANEYEV

-950 TYNYSGSAKGG
+950 TYNYKDSAKGG

-1006 GLAITPDEN
+1006 GLATTPDEN

-1112 YVDYASQTIEVD
+1112 YVDYASQTIEVN

-1188 DDFDKLVDDF
+1188 DEFDKHVNDF
-1198 KAEPANAGLTVN
+1198 KAANAGLTVN

-1251 GAIVIIAV
+1251 GAIVVIAV

>member
-1 MYYNAICIFYFYRT
+1 
-15 QRAHSTHY
+15 
-23 TGVEMNKLNLKKL
+23 MNKLNLKKL

-57 NDDNKGSTEDNTS
+57 KTDDNKTPDNTS

-137 FDANRLTD
+137 FDAKRLTG

-174 EFSAAANTKYLLQV
+174 EFSVAANTKYLLQV
-188 DVRTANLD
+188 DVRTANLN

-223 ASFDAITVGE
+223 ASFDAVTVGE

-286 VLPAGENVKTITL
+286 VLPTENVKTITL

-326 NSNYGLVNKVDAKDG
+326 NSNYGLVNEVDAKDG
-341 KITLVGEYK
+341 KITLVNEYAV
-350 IDADALK
+350 DAAAVK
-357 DHDKD
+357 G
-362 HGNVFAIYNVAEAR
+362 HGSVFAIYNVADAR

-398 LNTDYIESG
+398 LNTKYVENG
-407 SAYLALGKSKDL
+407 KAYLALGKSKDL
-419 SDNTVIEIGKDA
+419 SDNTVIEIAQKDSE
-431 ANPGWK
+431 NNGWN
-437 EHVFYVYA
+437 EYTFYVYA

-459 GKDSDNKAK
+459 GKDSDDKNKAK

-478 EETDDTTQ
+478 EETDDISQ
-486 TGDYVTDN
+486 TDDNVTN
-494 RFKPTDNKLTDAF
+494 SRFKPEDNKLTDAF

-530 VDDKTPYVSSNF
+530 TDDKTPYVSKNF
-542 SERNRKFTSAKATIA
+542 SERNRKFTSAKATLA

-638 SLQEQ
+638 SLQNQ
-643 VVTFEISLGSGGA
+643 DVTFEISLGSGGA

-758 DVNRDALLSNLATK
+758 DVNRENLLNNLATK
-772 LGVPVDTLKTAPFEC
+772 LGITAEVLKAVPVDANDKP
-787 KEEDVET
+787 VET

-805 FINSADVEGLA
+805 LINSADVEGLA

-839 SVMVKVM
+839 SVMVKVL

-859 NIAET
+859 NISET
-864 NVDSKFENIEA
+864 NVDSKFENIGA
-875 STASQTGG
+875 STGVMTGG

-903 LYLGGKDVD
+903 LYLGGQDKD

-931 KVDGAYEV
+931 KKAANEYEV

-950 TYNYSGSAKGG
+950 TYNYKDSAKGG

-1006 GLAITPDEN
+1006 GLATTPDEN

-1112 YVDYASQTIEVD
+1112 YVDYASQTIEVN

-1142 KIDKYGDNAK
+1142 KIDKYGENAK

-1188 DDFDKLVDDF
+1188 DEFDKHVNDF
-1198 KAEPANAGLTVN
+1198 KAANTGLTVN

-1251 GAIVIIAV
+1251 GAIVVIAV

>member
-1 MYYNAICIFYFYRT
+1 
-15 QRAHSTHY
+15 
-23 TGVEMNKLNLKKL
+23 MNKLNLKKL

-57 NDDNKGSTEDNTS
+57 KPDDNKTTDNTS

-96 FTGSPTSDTEGSTLP
+96 FTSSPTSDTEGSTLP

-137 FDANRLTD
+137 FDAKRLTG

-174 EFSAAANTKYLLQV
+174 EFSVAANTKYLLQV
-188 DVRTANLD
+188 DVRTANLN

-223 ASFDAITVGE
+223 ASFDAVTVGE

-286 VLPAGENVKTITL
+286 VLPTENVKTIAL

-326 NSNYGLVNKVDAKDG
+326 NSNYGLVNEVDAKDG
-341 KITLVGEYK
+341 KITLVNEYAV
-350 IDADALK
+350 DAAAV
-357 DHDKD
+357 KD
-362 HGNVFAIYNVAEAR
+362 HGSVFAIYNVADAR

-398 LNTDYIESG
+398 LNTKYVENG
-407 SAYLALGKSKDL
+407 KAYLALGKSKDL
-419 SDNTVIEIGKDA
+419 SDNTVIEIAQKDSE
-431 ANPGWK
+431 NNGWN
-437 EHVFYVYA
+437 EYTFYVYA

-494 RFKPTDNKLTDAF
+494 RFKPADNKLTDAF

-512 TDINGVPVT
+512 TDINGVSVT

-530 VDDKTPYVSSNF
+530 ADDKTPYVSSNF
-542 SERNRKFTSAKATIA
+542 SERNRKFTSAKATLA

-597 DTNSAVK
+597 DVNSAAK

-643 VVTFEISLGSGGA
+643 AVTFEISLGSGGA

-727 NEKGEFQSTS
+727 NDKGEFQSTS

-758 DVNRDALLSNLATK
+758 DVNRENLLNNLAGK
-772 LGVPVDTLKTAPFEC
+772 LGITAEVLKAVPVDANDKP
-787 KEEDVET
+787 VET

-799 GGDSYL
+799 GGNSYL
-805 FINSADVEGLA
+805 LINSADVEGLA

-839 SVMVKVM
+839 SVMVKVIN
-846 GDSKASVYLMTDN
+846 GQASVYLMTDN

-875 STASQTGG
+875 STGVMTGG

-903 LYLGGKDVD
+903 LYLGGQDKD

-931 KVDGAYEV
+931 KKAANEYEV

-950 TYNYSGSAKGG
+950 TYNYKDSAKGG

-1006 GLAITPDEN
+1006 GLATTPDEN

-1112 YVDYASQTIEVD
+1112 YVDYASQTIEVN

-1188 DDFDKLVDDF
+1188 DEFDKHVNDF
-1198 KAEPANAGLTVN
+1198 KAAHADLTVN

-1251 GAIVIIAV
+1251 GAIVVIAV

>member
-1 MYYNAICIFYFYRT
+1 
-15 QRAHSTHY
+15 
-23 TGVEMNKLNLKKL
+23 MNKLNLKKL

-57 NDDNKGSTEDNTS
+57 KTDDNKTPDNTS

-137 FDANRLTD
+137 FDAKRLTG

-174 EFSAAANTKYLLQV
+174 EFSVAANTKYLLQV
-188 DVRTANLD
+188 DVRTANLN

-223 ASFDAITVGE
+223 ASFDAVTVGE

-286 VLPAGENVKTITL
+286 VLPTENVKTITL

-326 NSNYGLVNKVDAKDG
+326 NSNYGLVNEVDAKDG
-341 KITLVGEYK
+341 KITLVNEYAV
-350 IDADALK
+350 DAAAV
-357 DHDKD
+357 KD
-362 HGNVFAIYNVAEAR
+362 HGSVFAIYNVADAR

-398 LNTDYIESG
+398 LNTKYVENG
-407 SAYLALGKSKDL
+407 KAYLALGKSKDL
-419 SDNTVIEIGKDA
+419 SDNTVIEIAQKDSE
-431 ANPGWK
+431 NNGWN
-437 EHVFYVYA
+437 EYTFYVYA
-445 NENTADELYFHFGL
+445 NENTETELYFHFGL

-494 RFKPTDNKLTDAF
+494 RFKSTDNKLTDAF

-530 VDDKTPYVSSNF
+530 ADDKTPYVSSIF
-542 SERNRKFTSAKATIA
+542 SAKNRKFTSAKATLA

-597 DTNSAVK
+597 DLNSAAK

-643 VVTFEISLGSGGA
+643 AVTFEISLGSGGA

-758 DVNRDALLSNLATK
+758 DVNRENLLNNLATK
-772 LGVPVDTLKTAPFEC
+772 IGITAEVLKAVPVDANDKP
-787 KEEDVET
+787 VET

-799 GGDSYL
+799 GGNSYL
-805 FINSADVEGLA
+805 LINSADVEGLA

-839 SVMVKVM
+839 SVMVKVIN
-846 GDSKASVYLMTDN
+846 GQASVYLMTDN
-859 NIAET
+859 NISET
-864 NVDSKFENIEA
+864 NVDSKFENIVA
-875 STASQTGG
+875 STGVMTGG

-903 LYLGGKDVD
+903 LYLGGQDKD

-931 KVDGAYEV
+931 KKAANEYEV

-950 TYNYSGSAKGG
+950 TYNYKDSAKGG

-986 ASAADEYEET
+986 ASASDEYEET

-1006 GLAITPDEN
+1006 GLATTPDEG

-1112 YVDYASQTIEVD
+1112 YVDYASQTIEVN

-1142 KIDKYGDNAK
+1142 KIDKYGENAK

-1188 DDFDKLVDDF
+1188 DEFDKHVNDF
-1198 KAEPANAGLTVN
+1198 KAANAGLTVN

-1231 ENNKD
+1231 ADSKD

-1251 GAIVIIAV
+1251 GAIVVIAV

>member
-1 MYYNAICIFYFYRT
+1 
-15 QRAHSTHY
+15 
-23 TGVEMNKLNLKKL
+23 MNKLNLKKL

-57 NDDNKGSTEDNTS
+57 KTDDNKTPDNTS

-137 FDANRLTD
+137 FDAKRLTG

-174 EFSAAANTKYLLQV
+174 EFSVAANTKYLLQV
-188 DVRTANLD
+188 DVRTANLN

-223 ASFDAITVGE
+223 ASFDAVTVGE

-286 VLPAGENVKTITL
+286 VLPTENVKTITL

-326 NSNYGLVNKVDAKDG
+326 NSNYGLVNEVDAKDG
-341 KITLVGEYK
+341 KITLVNEYTV
-350 IDADALK
+350 DAAAV
-357 DHDKD
+357 KD
-362 HGNVFAIYNVAEAR
+362 HGSVFAIYNVADAR

-398 LNTDYIESG
+398 LNTKYVENG
-407 SAYLALGKSKDL
+407 KAYLALGKSKDL
-419 SDNTVIEIGKDA
+419 SDNTVIEIEQKDSE
-431 ANPGWK
+431 NNGWN
-437 EHVFYVYA
+437 EYTFYVYA

-494 RFKPTDNKLTDAF
+494 RFKPADNKLTDAF

-530 VDDKTPYVSSNF
+530 ADDKTPYVSSIF
-542 SERNRKFTSAKATIA
+542 SARNRKFTSAKATLA

-597 DTNSAVK
+597 DTNSAAK

-638 SLQEQ
+638 SLQNQ
-643 VVTFEISLGSGGA
+643 DVTFEISLGSGGA

-758 DVNRDALLSNLATK
+758 DVNRENLLNNLATK
-772 LGVPVDTLKTAPFEC
+772 IGITAEVLKAVPVDANDKP
-787 KEEDVET
+787 VET

-799 GGDSYL
+799 GGNSYL
-805 FINSADVEGLA
+805 LINSADVEGLA

-839 SVMVKVM
+839 SVMAKVIN
-846 GDSKASVYLMTDN
+846 GQASVYLMTDN
-859 NIAET
+859 NISET
-864 NVDSKFENIEA
+864 NVDSKFENIGA

-931 KVDGAYEV
+931 KKAANEYEV
-939 YNKNTHKDATE
+939 YNKNTHKDAAE
-950 TYNYSGSAKGG
+950 TYNYKDSAKGG

-1006 GLAITPDEN
+1006 GLATTPDEN

-1036 LQSGVIYSTDYK
+1036 LQSGVIYSTEYK

-1112 YVDYASQTIEVD
+1112 YVDYASQTIEVN

-1142 KIDKYGDNAK
+1142 KIDKYGENAK

-1188 DDFDKLVDDF
+1188 DEFDKHVNDF
-1198 KAEPANAGLTVN
+1198 KAAHADLTVN

-1218 KEEETTPDKEPDK
+1218 KEEETTPDKEPGK
-1231 ENNKD
+1231 EDSKD
-1236 SGKNFNWVIFTSVAF
+1236 SGKKFNWVIFTSVAF
-1251 GAIVIIAV
+1251 GAIVVIAV

>member
-1 MYYNAICIFYFYRT
+1 
-15 QRAHSTHY
+15 
-23 TGVEMNKLNLKKL
+23 MNKLNLKKL

-57 NDDNKGSTEDNTS
+57 KDDNKGSTEDNTS

-85 SDKGYPYAPSS
+85 SDSGYPYAPSS

-137 FDANRLTD
+137 FDAKRLTD

-174 EFSAAANTKYLLQV
+174 EFSVAANTKYLLQV
-188 DVRTANLD
+188 DVRTANLN

-205 KIAKSYSSGSSIP
+205 KIAKSYSSGSLIP

-223 ASFDAITVGE
+223 ASFDVITVGE

-286 VLPAGENVKTITL
+286 VLPTENVKTITL

-312 DYPYLYNRVTTTDT
+312 DYPYLYNRITTTDT
-326 NSNYGLVNKVDAKDG
+326 NSNYGLVNEFGAKDENG

-350 IDADALK
+350 IDADAL
-357 DHDKD
+357 KD

-392 YKVTVS
+392 YKVTIS
-398 LNTDYIESG
+398 LNTDNVESG
-407 SAYLALGKSKDL
+407 KAYLALGKSKDL

-459 GKDSDNKAK
+459 GKDSGDKAT

-486 TGDYVTDN
+486 TGNYVTDN
-494 RFKPTDNKLTDAF
+494 RFKPADNKLTEAF

-530 VDDKTPYVSSNF
+530 ADDKTPYVSTNF
-542 SERNRKFTSAKATIA
+542 SERNRKFTSAKATLA

-583 STSGVVLTVYDGDK
+583 STSGVVLTIYDGDIIDK
-597 DTNSAVK
+597 NSAAK

-638 SLQEQ
+638 SLQNQE
-643 VVTFEISLGSGGA
+643 VTFEISLGSGGA

-719 KFFKDGGV
+719 KFFKDGGKDSSNTDAV
-727 NEKGEFQSTS
+727 FQSTS

-758 DVNRDALLSNLATK
+758 DVNRENLLNNLATK

-805 FINSADVEGLA
+805 LINSADVEGLA

-875 STASQTGG
+875 STGDKTGG

-950 TYNYSGSAKGG
+950 TYNYKDSAKGG

-1006 GLAITPDEN
+1006 GLATTPDEN

-1112 YVDYASQTIEVD
+1112 YVDYASQTIEVN
-1124 STDWKEYV
+1124 STEWKEYV

-1142 KIDKYGDNAK
+1142 KIDKYGENAK

-1251 GAIVIIAV
+1251 GAIVVIAV

>member
-1 MYYNAICIFYFYRT
+1 
-15 QRAHSTHY
+15 
-23 TGVEMNKLNLKKL
+23 MNKLNLKKL

-57 NDDNKGSTEDNTS
+57 KTDDNKTTDNTS

-137 FDANRLTD
+137 FDAKRLTG

-174 EFSAAANTKYLLQV
+174 EFSVAANTKYLLQV
-188 DVRTANLD
+188 DVRTANLN

-223 ASFDAITVGE
+223 ASFDAVTVGE

-286 VLPAGENVKTITL
+286 VLPTENVKTITL

-326 NSNYGLVNKVDAKDG
+326 NSNYGLVNEVDAKDG
-341 KITLVGEYK
+341 KITLVNEYK
-350 IDADALK
+350 VAADAVK
-357 DHDKD
+357 G
-362 HGNVFAIYNVAEAR
+362 HGSVFAIYNVADAR

-407 SAYLALGKSKDL
+407 EAYLALGKSKDL
-419 SDNTVIEIGKDA
+419 SDNTIIPVGKDA

-459 GKDSDNKAK
+459 GKDSGDKAK

-486 TGDYVTDN
+486 PDAPNVTDN
-494 RFKPTDNKLTDAF
+494 RFKPADNKLTDAF

-512 TDINGVPVT
+512 TDINGVSVT

-530 VDDKTPYVSSNF
+530 ADDKTPYVSSIF
-542 SERNRKFTSAKATIA
+542 SARNRKFTSAKATLA

-597 DTNSAVK
+597 DVNSAAK

-643 VVTFEISLGSGGA
+643 AVTFEISLGSGGA

-758 DVNRDALLSNLATK
+758 DVNRENLLNNLATK
-772 LGVPVDTLKTAPFEC
+772 LGITAEVLKAVPVDANDKP
-787 KEEDVET
+787 VET

-799 GGDSYL
+799 GGSSYL
-805 FINSADVEGLA
+805 LINSADVEGLA

-864 NVDSKFENIEA
+864 NVDSKFENIGA
-875 STASQTGG
+875 STGVMTGG

-903 LYLGGKDVD
+903 LYLGGEDKD
-912 IALTDANMVLAD
+912 IALTDANMTKLEND
-924 GLNGKYV
+924 LSGKYV
-931 KVDGAYEV
+931 REVAEDGTVKFVV
-939 YNKNTHKDATE
+939 YNKNTHKDVKD
-950 TYNYSGSAKGG
+950 TYNYNGSAKGG

-976 VYNAKTASAT
+976 VYDAKTASAT
-986 ASAADEYEET
+986 ASAANEYEET

-1006 GLAITPDEN
+1006 GLATTPDEN

-1036 LQSGVIYSTDYK
+1036 LQSGVIYSTEYK

-1085 VWAKLSEG
+1085 VWAKLSAG

-1112 YVDYASQTIEVD
+1112 YVDYASQTIEVN

-1142 KIDKYGDNAK
+1142 KIDKYGENAK

-1188 DDFDKLVDDF
+1188 DEFDKHINDF
-1198 KAEPANAGLTVN
+1198 KAANAGLTVN

-1231 ENNKD
+1231 ENSKD

-1251 GAIVIIAV
+1251 GAIVVIAV

>member
-1 MYYNAICIFYFYRT
+1 
-15 QRAHSTHY
+15 
-23 TGVEMNKLNLKKL
+23 MNKLNLKKL

-57 NDDNKGSTEDNTS
+57 KTDDNKTPDNTS

-137 FDANRLTD
+137 FDAKRLTG

-174 EFSAAANTKYLLQV
+174 EFSVAANTKYLLQV
-188 DVRTANLD
+188 DVRTANLN

-223 ASFDAITVGE
+223 ASFDAVTVGE
-233 WTTYSFIIDGKYNGS
+233 WTTYSFIIDGKYNGN

-286 VLPAGENVKTITL
+286 VLPTENVKTITL

-312 DYPYLYNRVTTTDT
+312 DYPYLYNRVPTTDT
-326 NSNYGLVNKVDAKDG
+326 NSNYGLVNEVDAKDG
-341 KITLVGEYK
+341 KITLVNEYAV
-350 IDADALK
+350 DAAAV
-357 DHDKD
+357 KD
-362 HGNVFAIYNVAEAR
+362 HGSVFAIYNVADAR

-398 LNTDYIESG
+398 LNTKYVENG
-407 SAYLALGKSKDL
+407 KAYLALGKSKDL
-419 SDNTVIEIGKDA
+419 SDNTVIEIAQKDSE
-431 ANPGWK
+431 NNGWN
-437 EHVFYVYA
+437 EYTFYVYA

-494 RFKPTDNKLTDAF
+494 RFKSTDNKLTNAF

-512 TDINGVPVT
+512 ADINGVPVT

-530 VDDKTPYVSSNF
+530 ADDKTPYVSSIF
-542 SERNRKFTSAKATIA
+542 SARNRKFTSAKATLA

-597 DTNSAVK
+597 DVNSAAK

-638 SLQEQ
+638 SLQNQ
-643 VVTFEISLGSGGA
+643 DVTFEISLGSGGA

-758 DVNRDALLSNLATK
+758 DVNRENLLNNLAGK
-772 LGVPVDTLKTAPFEC
+772 LGITAEVLKAVPVDANDKP
-787 KEEDVET
+787 VET

-805 FINSADVEGLA
+805 LINSADVEGLA
-816 KESVRVGY
+816 KESVRIGY

-839 SVMVKVM
+839 SVMVKVIN
-846 GDSKASVYLMTDN
+846 GQASVYLMTDN

-864 NVDSKFENIEA
+864 NVDSKFENIGA
-875 STASQTGG
+875 STGVMTGG

-903 LYLGGKDVD
+903 LYLGGQDKD

-931 KVDGAYEV
+931 KKAANEYEV

-950 TYNYSGSAKGG
+950 TYNYKDSAKGG

-1006 GLAITPDEN
+1006 GLATTPDEN

-1112 YVDYASQTIEVD
+1112 YVDYASQTIEVN

-1188 DDFDKLVDDF
+1188 DEFDKHVNDF
-1198 KAEPANAGLTVN
+1198 KAANAGLTVN

-1251 GAIVIIAV
+1251 GAIVVIAV

>member
-1 MYYNAICIFYFYRT
+1 
-15 QRAHSTHY
+15 
-23 TGVEMNKLNLKKL
+23 MNKLNLKKL

-57 NDDNKGSTEDNTS
+57 KTDDNKTTDNTS

-137 FDANRLTD
+137 FDAKRLTD

-174 EFSAAANTKYLLQV
+174 EFSVTANTKYLLQV
-188 DVRTANLD
+188 DVRTANLN

-223 ASFDAITVGE
+223 ASFDAVTVGE

-286 VLPAGENVKTITL
+286 VLPTENVKTITL

-326 NSNYGLVNKVDAKDG
+326 NSNYGLVNEVDAKDG
-341 KITLVGEYK
+341 KITLVNEYAV
-350 IDADALK
+350 DAAAVK
-357 DHDKD
+357 G
-362 HGNVFAIYNVAEAR
+362 HGSVFAIYNVADAR

-398 LNTDYIESG
+398 LNTKYVENG
-407 SAYLALGKSKDL
+407 KAYLALGKSKDL
-419 SDNTVIEIGKDA
+419 SDNTVIEIAQKDSE
-431 ANPGWK
+431 NNGWN
-437 EHVFYVYA
+437 EYTFYVYA

-494 RFKPTDNKLTDAF
+494 RFKPADNKLTDAF

-530 VDDKTPYVSSNF
+530 ADDKTPYVSSNF
-542 SERNRKFTSAKATIA
+542 SERNRKFTSAKATLA

-583 STSGVVLTVYDGDK
+583 STSGVVLTIYDGDK
-597 DTNSAVK
+597 DTNSAAK

-638 SLQEQ
+638 SLQNQ
-643 VVTFEISLGSGGA
+643 DVTFEISLGSGGA

-758 DVNRDALLSNLATK
+758 DVNRENLLNNLATK
-772 LGVPVDTLKTAPFEC
+772 LGITAEVLKAVPVDANDKP
-787 KEEDVET
+787 VET

-805 FINSADVEGLA
+805 LINSADVEGLA

-839 SVMVKVM
+839 SVMVKVIN
-846 GDSKASVYLMTDN
+846 GQASVYLMTDN
-859 NIAET
+859 NISET
-864 NVDSKFENIEA
+864 NVDSKFENIGA
-875 STASQTGG
+875 STGVMTGG

-903 LYLGGKDVD
+903 LYLGGEDKD

-931 KVDGAYEV
+931 KKAANEYEV

-950 TYNYSGSAKGG
+950 TYNYKDSAKGG

-1006 GLAITPDEN
+1006 GLATTPDEN

-1112 YVDYASQTIEVD
+1112 YVDYASQTIEVN

-1188 DDFDKLVDDF
+1188 DEFDKHVNDF
-1198 KAEPANAGLTVN
+1198 KAANTDLTVN

-1218 KEEETTPDKEPDK
+1218 KEEETTPDKEPGK
-1231 ENNKD
+1231 EDNKT

-1251 GAIVIIAV
+1251 GAIVVIAV
-1259 AAFFIKKYLPK
+1259 AAFFLKKYLPK

>member
-1 MYYNAICIFYFYRT
+1 
-15 QRAHSTHY
+15 
-23 TGVEMNKLNLKKL
+23 MNKLNLKKL

-57 NDDNKGSTEDNTS
+57 KTDDNKTPDNTS

-137 FDANRLTD
+137 FDAKRLTG

-174 EFSAAANTKYLLQV
+174 EFSVAANTKYLLQV
-188 DVRTANLD
+188 DVRTANLN

-223 ASFDAITVGE
+223 ASFDAVTVGE
-233 WTTYSFIIDGKYNGS
+233 WTTYSFIIDGKYNGN

-286 VLPAGENVKTITL
+286 VLPTENVKTITL

-326 NSNYGLVNKVDAKDG
+326 NSNYGLVNEVDAKDG
-341 KITLVGEYK
+341 KITLVNEYAV
-350 IDADALK
+350 DAAAVK
-357 DHDKD
+357 G
-362 HGNVFAIYNVAEAR
+362 HGSVFAIYNVADAR

-419 SDNTVIEIGKDA
+419 SDNTIIPVGKDTE
-431 ANPGWK
+431 NPGWK

-459 GKDSDNKAK
+459 GKDSGDKAK

-494 RFKPTDNKLTDAF
+494 RFKPADNKLTDAF

-530 VDDKTPYVSSNF
+530 ADDKTPYVSSIF
-542 SERNRKFTSAKATIA
+542 SARNRKFTSAKATIA

-597 DTNSAVK
+597 DVNSAAK

-638 SLQEQ
+638 SLQNQ
-643 VVTFEISLGSGGA
+643 DVTFEISLGSGGA

-758 DVNRDALLSNLATK
+758 DVNRENLLNNLATK
-772 LGVPVDTLKTAPFEC
+772 LGITAEVLKTVPVDADDKP
-787 KEEDVET
+787 VET

-799 GGDSYL
+799 GGSSYL
-805 FINSADVEGLA
+805 LINSADVEGLA

-859 NIAET
+859 NISET

-931 KVDGAYEV
+931 KKAANEYEV

-950 TYNYSGSAKGG
+950 TYNYKDSAKGG

-1006 GLAITPDEN
+1006 GLATTPDEN

-1112 YVDYASQTIEVD
+1112 YVDYASQTIEVN

-1188 DDFDKLVDDF
+1188 DEFDKHVNDF
-1198 KAEPANAGLTVN
+1198 KAAHADLTVN

-1251 GAIVIIAV
+1251 GAIVVIAV

>member
-1 MYYNAICIFYFYRT
+1 
-15 QRAHSTHY
+15 
-23 TGVEMNKLNLKKL
+23 MNKLNLKKL

-57 NDDNKGSTEDNTS
+57 KTDDNKTPDNTS

-137 FDANRLTD
+137 FDAKRLTD

-174 EFSAAANTKYLLQV
+174 EFSVAANTKYLLQV

-286 VLPAGENVKTITL
+286 VLPTENVKTITL

-326 NSNYGLVNKVDAKDG
+326 NSNYGLVNEVDAKDG
-341 KITLVGEYK
+341 KITLVNEYAV
-350 IDADALK
+350 DAAAVK
-357 DHDKD
+357 G
-362 HGNVFAIYNVAEAR
+362 HGSVFAIYNVADAR

-398 LNTDYIESG
+398 LNTKYVENG
-407 SAYLALGKSKDL
+407 KAYLALGKSKDL
-419 SDNTVIEIGKDA
+419 SDNTVIEIAQKDSE
-431 ANPGWK
+431 NNGWN
-437 EHVFYVYA
+437 EYTFYVYA

-459 GKDSDNKAK
+459 GKDSDDKNKAK

-478 EETDDTTQ
+478 EETDDISQ
-486 TGDYVTDN
+486 TGDNVTN
-494 RFKPTDNKLTDAF
+494 SRFKPEDNKLTDAF

-530 VDDKTPYVSSNF
+530 ADDKTPYVSSIF
-542 SERNRKFTSAKATIA
+542 SARNRKFTSAKATIA

-597 DTNSAVK
+597 DTNSAAK

-638 SLQEQ
+638 SLQNQ
-643 VVTFEISLGSGGA
+643 DVTFEISLGSGGA

-758 DVNRDALLSNLATK
+758 DVNRENLLNNLATK
-772 LGVPVDTLKTAPFEC
+772 LGITAEVLKAVPVDANDKP
-787 KEEDVET
+787 VET

-805 FINSADVEGLA
+805 LINSADVEGLA

-839 SVMVKVM
+839 SVMVKVIN
-846 GDSKASVYLMTDN
+846 GQASVYLMTDN

-903 LYLGGKDVD
+903 LYLGGQDKD

-931 KVDGAYEV
+931 KKAANEYEV

-950 TYNYSGSAKGG
+950 TYNYKDSAKGG

-1006 GLAITPDEN
+1006 GLATTPDEN

-1112 YVDYASQTIEVD
+1112 YVDYASQTIEVN

-1188 DDFDKLVDDF
+1188 DEFDKHVSDF
-1198 KAEPANAGLTVN
+1198 KAAHADLTVN

-1218 KEEETTPDKEPDK
+1218 KEEETTPDKEPGK
-1231 ENNKD
+1231 EDNKN

-1251 GAIVIIAV
+1251 GAIVVIAV

>member
-1 MYYNAICIFYFYRT
+1 
-15 QRAHSTHY
+15 
-23 TGVEMNKLNLKKL
+23 MNKLNLKKL

-57 NDDNKGSTEDNTS
+57 KTDDNKTTDNTS

-131 WCTFSK
+131 WCTFQK
-137 FDANRLTD
+137 FDAKRLTD

-174 EFSAAANTKYLLQV
+174 EFSVAANTKYLLQV
-188 DVRTANLD
+188 DVRTANLN

-223 ASFDAITVGE
+223 ASFDAVTVGE

-286 VLPAGENVKTITL
+286 VLPTENVKTITL

-312 DYPYLYNRVTTTDT
+312 DYPYLYTTTDT
-326 NSNYGLVNKVDAKDG
+326 NSNYGLVNEVDAKDG
-341 KITLVGEYK
+341 KITLVNEYAV
-350 IDADALK
+350 DAAAVK
-357 DHDKD
+357 G
-362 HGNVFAIYNVAEAR
+362 HGSVFAIYNVADAR

-398 LNTDYIESG
+398 LNTKYVENG
-407 SAYLALGKSKDL
+407 KAYLALGKSKDL
-419 SDNTVIEIGKDA
+419 SDNTVIEIAQKDSE
-431 ANPGWK
+431 NNGWN
-437 EHVFYVYA
+437 EYTFYVYA

-494 RFKPTDNKLTDAF
+494 RFKPADNKLTDAF

-530 VDDKTPYVSSNF
+530 ADDKTPYVSSIF
-542 SERNRKFTSAKATIA
+542 SARNRKFTSAKATLA

-597 DTNSAVK
+597 DTNSAAK

-638 SLQEQ
+638 SLQNQ
-643 VVTFEISLGSGGA
+643 DVTFEISLGSGGA

-719 KFFKDGGV
+719 KFFEKGGV

-758 DVNRDALLSNLATK
+758 DVNRENLLNNLATK
-772 LGVPVDTLKTAPFEC
+772 IGITAEVLKAVPVKCDAD
-787 KEEDVET
+787 DVET

-805 FINSADVEGLA
+805 LINSADVEGLA

-839 SVMVKVM
+839 SVMVKVIN
-846 GDSKASVYLMTDN
+846 GQASVYLMTDN
-859 NIAET
+859 NISET
-864 NVDSKFENIEA
+864 NVDSKFENIVEA

-903 LYLGGKDVD
+903 LYLGGQDKD

-931 KVDGAYEV
+931 KKAANEYEV

-950 TYNYSGSAKGG
+950 TYNYKDSAKGG

-1006 GLAITPDEN
+1006 GLATTPDEN

-1112 YVDYASQTIEVD
+1112 YVDYASQTIEVN

-1188 DDFDKLVDDF
+1188 DEFDKHVNDF
-1198 KAEPANAGLTVN
+1198 KAANAGLTVN

-1251 GAIVIIAV
+1251 GAIVVIAV

>member
-1 MYYNAICIFYFYRT
+1 
-15 QRAHSTHY
+15 
-23 TGVEMNKLNLKKL
+23 MNKLNLKKL

-57 NDDNKGSTEDNTS
+57 KTDDNKTTDNTS

-137 FDANRLTD
+137 FDAKRLTG

-174 EFSAAANTKYLLQV
+174 EFSVAANTKYLLQV
-188 DVRTANLD
+188 DVRTANLN

-223 ASFDAITVGE
+223 ASFDAVTVGE

-286 VLPAGENVKTITL
+286 VLPTENVKTITL

-326 NSNYGLVNKVDAKDG
+326 NSNYGLVNEVDAKDG
-341 KITLVGEYK
+341 KITLVNEYTV
-350 IDADALK
+350 DAAAVK
-357 DHDKD
+357 G
-362 HGNVFAIYNVAEAR
+362 HGSVFAIYNVADAR

-398 LNTDYIESG
+398 LNTKYVENG
-407 SAYLALGKSKDL
+407 KAYLALGKSKDL
-419 SDNTVIEIGKDA
+419 SDNTVIEIAQKDSE
-431 ANPGWK
+431 NNGWN
-437 EHVFYVYA
+437 EYTFYVYA

-530 VDDKTPYVSSNF
+530 ADDKTPYVSSIF
-542 SERNRKFTSAKATIA
+542 SARNRKFTSAKATIA

-597 DTNSAVK
+597 DTNSAAK

-638 SLQEQ
+638 SLQNQ
-643 VVTFEISLGSGGA
+643 DVTFEISLGSGGA

-719 KFFKDGGV
+719 KFFKEGGL
-727 NEKGEFQSTS
+727 NDKGEFQSTS

-758 DVNRDALLSNLATK
+758 DVNRENLLNNLATK
-772 LGVPVDTLKTAPFEC
+772 LGITAEVLKAVPVDANDKP
-787 KEEDVET
+787 VET

-805 FINSADVEGLA
+805 LINSADVEGLA

-839 SVMVKVM
+839 SVMVKVIN
-846 GDSKASVYLMTDN
+846 GQASVYLMTDN
-859 NIAET
+859 NISET
-864 NVDSKFENIEA
+864 NVDSKFENIGA
-875 STASQTGG
+875 STGVMTGG

-931 KVDGAYEV
+931 KKAANEYEV

-950 TYNYSGSAKGG
+950 TYNYKDSAKGG

-1006 GLAITPDEN
+1006 GLATTLDQD

-1112 YVDYASQTIEVD
+1112 YVDYASQTIEVN

-1188 DDFDKLVDDF
+1188 DEFDKHVNDF
-1198 KAEPANAGLTVN
+1198 KAANTGLTVN

-1251 GAIVIIAV
+1251 GAIVVIAV

>member
-1 MYYNAICIFYFYRT
+1 
-15 QRAHSTHY
+15 
-23 TGVEMNKLNLKKL
+23 MNKLNLKKL

-57 NDDNKGSTEDNTS
+57 KTDDNKTTDNTS

-125 YQNLGA
+125 YANLGA

-137 FDANRLTD
+137 FDAKRLTD

-286 VLPAGENVKTITL
+286 VLPTENVKTITL

-326 NSNYGLVNKVDAKDG
+326 NSNYGLVNEVDAKDG
-341 KITLVGEYK
+341 KITLVNEYAV
-350 IDADALK
+350 DAAAVEG
-357 DHDKD
+357 
-362 HGNVFAIYNVAEAR
+362 HGSVFAIYNVADAR

-419 SDNTVIEIGKDA
+419 SDNTIIPVGKDTE
-431 ANPGWK
+431 NPGWK

-459 GKDSDNKAK
+459 GKDSGDKAK
-468 GYILVDDLKI
+468 GYVLVDDLKI

-507 VNKSG
+507 ANKSG

-597 DTNSAVK
+597 DTNSAAK

-643 VVTFEISLGSGGA
+643 AVTFEISLGSGGA

-758 DVNRDALLSNLATK
+758 DVNRENLLNNLATK
-772 LGVPVDTLKTAPFEC
+772 LGVSVDTLKKAPFEC

-799 GGDSYL
+799 GGNSYL
-805 FINSADVEGLA
+805 LINSADVEGLA

-931 KVDGAYEV
+931 KKAANEYEV

-976 VYNAKTASAT
+976 VYNAKTTSAT

-1006 GLAITPDEN
+1006 GLATTPDQD

-1112 YVDYASQTIEVD
+1112 YVDYASQTIEVN
-1124 STDWKEYV
+1124 STSWKEYV

-1142 KIDKYGDNAK
+1142 KIDKYGENAK

-1251 GAIVIIAV
+1251 GAIVVIAV

>member
-1 MYYNAICIFYFYRT
+1 
-15 QRAHSTHY
+15 
-23 TGVEMNKLNLKKL
+23 MNKLNLKKL

-57 NDDNKGSTEDNTS
+57 KTDDNKTPDNTS

-137 FDANRLTD
+137 FDAKRLTD

-174 EFSAAANTKYLLQV
+174 EFSVAANTKYLLQV
-188 DVRTANLD
+188 DVRTANLN

-223 ASFDAITVGE
+223 ASFDAVTVGE

-286 VLPAGENVKTITL
+286 VLPTENVKTITL

-326 NSNYGLVNKVDAKDG
+326 NSNYGLVNEVDAKDG
-341 KITLVGEYK
+341 KITLVNEYAV
-350 IDADALK
+350 DAAAVK
-357 DHDKD
+357 G
-362 HGNVFAIYNVAEAR
+362 HGSVFAIYNVADAR

-398 LNTDYIESG
+398 LNTKYVEKG
-407 SAYLALGKSKDL
+407 KAYLALGKSKDL
-419 SDNTVIEIGKDA
+419 SDNTVIEIAQKDSE
-431 ANPGWK
+431 NNGWN
-437 EHVFYVYA
+437 EYTFYVYA

-459 GKDSDNKAK
+459 GKDSDDKNKAK

-486 TGDYVTDN
+486 TGNNVTDN
-494 RFKPTDNKLTDAF
+494 RFKPADNKLTDAF

-530 VDDKTPYVSSNF
+530 ADDKTPYVSSIF
-542 SERNRKFTSAKATIA
+542 SARNRKFTSAKATLA

-597 DTNSAVK
+597 DVNSAAK

-638 SLQEQ
+638 SLQNQ
-643 VVTFEISLGSGGA
+643 DVTFEISLGSGGA

-727 NEKGEFQSTS
+727 NDKGEFQSTS

-758 DVNRDALLSNLATK
+758 DVNRENLLNNLATK
-772 LGVPVDTLKTAPFEC
+772 LGITAEVLKAVPVDANDKP
-787 KEEDVET
+787 VET

-805 FINSADVEGLA
+805 LINSADVEGLA

-839 SVMVKVM
+839 SVMVKVIN
-846 GDSKASVYLMTDN
+846 GQASVYLMTDN
-859 NIAET
+859 NISET

-903 LYLGGKDVD
+903 LYLGGQDKD

-931 KVDGAYEV
+931 KKAANEYEV

-950 TYNYSGSAKGG
+950 TYNYKDSAKGG

-976 VYNAKTASAT
+976 IYNAKTASAT

-1006 GLAITPDEN
+1006 GLATTPDEN

-1188 DDFDKLVDDF
+1188 DEFDKHVSDF
-1198 KAEPANAGLTVN
+1198 KAANAGLTVN

-1231 ENNKD
+1231 EDNKN

-1251 GAIVIIAV
+1251 GAIVVIAV

>member
-1 MYYNAICIFYFYRT
+1 
-15 QRAHSTHY
+15 
-23 TGVEMNKLNLKKL
+23 MNKLNLKKL

-57 NDDNKGSTEDNTS
+57 KTDDNKTTDNTS

-137 FDANRLTD
+137 FDAKRLTG

-174 EFSAAANTKYLLQV
+174 EFSVAANTKYLLQV
-188 DVRTANLD
+188 DVRTANLN

-223 ASFDAITVGE
+223 ASFDAVTVGE

-286 VLPAGENVKTITL
+286 VLPTENVKTITL

-326 NSNYGLVNKVDAKDG
+326 NSNYGLVNEVDAKDG
-341 KITLVGEYK
+341 KITLVNEYAV
-350 IDADALK
+350 DAAAVK
-357 DHDKD
+357 GHDS
-362 HGNVFAIYNVAEAR
+362 VFAIYNVADAR

-398 LNTDYIESG
+398 LNTKYVENG
-407 SAYLALGKSKDL
+407 KAYLALGKSKDL
-419 SDNTVIEIGKDA
+419 SDNTVIEIAQKDSE
-431 ANPGWK
+431 NNGWN
-437 EHVFYVYA
+437 EYTFYVYA

-478 EETDDTTQ
+478 EETNDTTQ

-494 RFKPTDNKLTDAF
+494 RFKSADNKLTDAF

-530 VDDKTPYVSSNF
+530 ADDKTPYESTAF
-542 SERNRKFTSAKATIA
+542 STNNRKFTSAKATLA

-597 DTNSAVK
+597 DTNSAAK

-638 SLQEQ
+638 SLQNQ
-643 VVTFEISLGSGGA
+643 DVTFEISLGSGGA

-758 DVNRDALLSNLATK
+758 DVNRENLLNNLATK
-772 LGVPVDTLKTAPFEC
+772 LGITAEVLKAVPVDADDKP
-787 KEEDVET
+787 VET

-805 FINSADVEGLA
+805 LINSADVEGLA

-839 SVMVKVM
+839 SVMVKVIN
-846 GDSKASVYLMTDN
+846 GQASVYLMTDN
-859 NIAET
+859 NISET

-903 LYLGGKDVD
+903 LYLGGQDKD
-912 IALTDANMVLAD
+912 IALTDANMMLAD

-931 KVDGAYEV
+931 KKAANEYEV

-950 TYNYSGSAKGG
+950 TYNYKDSAKGG

-1006 GLAITPDEN
+1006 GLATTPDEN

-1188 DDFDKLVDDF
+1188 DEFDKHVNDF
-1198 KAEPANAGLTVN
+1198 KAANAGLTVN

-1218 KEEETTPDKEPDK
+1218 KEEETTPDKEPGK
-1231 ENNKD
+1231 EDNKN

-1251 GAIVIIAV
+1251 GAIVVIAV

>member
-1 MYYNAICIFYFYRT
+1 
-15 QRAHSTHY
+15 
-23 TGVEMNKLNLKKL
+23 MNKLNLKKL

-57 NDDNKGSTEDNTS
+57 KTDDNKTTDNTS

-137 FDANRLTD
+137 FDAKRLTD

-286 VLPAGENVKTITL
+286 VLPTENVKTITL

-326 NSNYGLVNKVDAKDG
+326 NSNYGLVNEVDAKDG
-341 KITLVGEYK
+341 KITLVNEYAV
-350 IDADALK
+350 DAAAVEG
-357 DHDKD
+357 
-362 HGNVFAIYNVAEAR
+362 HGSVFAIYNVADAR

-419 SDNTVIEIGKDA
+419 SDNTIIPVGKDTE
-431 ANPGWK
+431 NPGWK

-459 GKDSDNKAK
+459 GKDSGDKAK
-468 GYILVDDLKI
+468 GYVLVDDLKI

-507 VNKSG
+507 ANKSG

-597 DTNSAVK
+597 DTNSAAK

-643 VVTFEISLGSGGA
+643 AVTFEISLGSGGA

-758 DVNRDALLSNLATK
+758 DVNRENLLNNLATK
-772 LGVPVDTLKTAPFEC
+772 LGVSVDTLKKAPFEC

-799 GGDSYL
+799 GGNSYL
-805 FINSADVEGLA
+805 LINSADVEGLA

-859 NIAET
+859 NISET

-1006 GLAITPDEN
+1006 GLATTPDEN

-1112 YVDYASQTIEVD
+1112 YVDYASQTIEVN

-1142 KIDKYGDNAK
+1142 KIDKYGENAK

-1251 GAIVIIAV
+1251 GAIVVIAV

>member
-1 MYYNAICIFYFYRT
+1 
-15 QRAHSTHY
+15 
-23 TGVEMNKLNLKKL
+23 MNKLNLKKL

-57 NDDNKGSTEDNTS
+57 KPDDNKTPDNTS

-137 FDANRLTD
+137 FDAKRLTG

-174 EFSAAANTKYLLQV
+174 EFSVAANTKYLLQV

-223 ASFDAITVGE
+223 ASFDAVTVGE

-286 VLPAGENVKTITL
+286 VLPTENVKTITL

-326 NSNYGLVNKVDAKDG
+326 NSNYGLVNEVDAKDG
-341 KITLVGEYK
+341 KITLVNEYAV
-350 IDADALK
+350 DAAAVK
-357 DHDKD
+357 G
-362 HGNVFAIYNVAEAR
+362 HGSVFAIYNVADAR

-398 LNTDYIESG
+398 LNTKYVENG
-407 SAYLALGKSKDL
+407 KAYLALGKSKDL
-419 SDNTVIEIGKDA
+419 SDNTVIEIAQKDSE
-431 ANPGWK
+431 NNGWN
-437 EHVFYVYA
+437 EYTFYVYA

-494 RFKPTDNKLTDAF
+494 RFKPADNKLTDAF

-530 VDDKTPYVSSNF
+530 ADDKTPYVSSIF
-542 SERNRKFTSAKATIA
+542 SAKNRKFTSAKATLA

-597 DTNSAVK
+597 DVNSAAK

-638 SLQEQ
+638 SLQNQ
-643 VVTFEISLGSGGA
+643 DVTFEISLGSGGA
-656 FTSSTLFSG
+656 FTSATLFSG

-694 YDWYETLSSETFT
+694 YDWYETLSGETFT

-758 DVNRDALLSNLATK
+758 DVNRENLLNNLATK
-772 LGVPVDTLKTAPFEC
+772 LGITAEVLKAVPVDADDKP
-787 KEEDVET
+787 VET

-805 FINSADVEGLA
+805 LINSADVEGLA

-839 SVMVKVM
+839 SVMVKVIN
-846 GDSKASVYLMTDN
+846 GQASVYLMTDN
-859 NIAET
+859 NISET

-875 STASQTGG
+875 STGVMTGG

-931 KVDGAYEV
+931 KKAANEYEV

-950 TYNYSGSAKGG
+950 TYNYKDSAKGG

-1006 GLAITPDEN
+1006 GLATTPDEN

-1112 YVDYASQTIEVD
+1112 YVDYASQTIEVN

-1188 DDFDKLVDDF
+1188 DEFDKHVNDF
-1198 KAEPANAGLTVN
+1198 KAAHADLMVN

-1251 GAIVIIAV
+1251 GAIVVIAV

>member
-1 MYYNAICIFYFYRT
+1 
-15 QRAHSTHY
+15 
-23 TGVEMNKLNLKKL
+23 MNKLNLKKL

-57 NDDNKGSTEDNTS
+57 KTDDNKTPDNTS

-137 FDANRLTD
+137 FDAKRLTG

-174 EFSAAANTKYLLQV
+174 EFSVAANTKYLLQV
-188 DVRTANLD
+188 DVRTANLN

-223 ASFDAITVGE
+223 ASFDAVTVGE
-233 WTTYSFIIDGKYNGS
+233 WTTYSFIIDGKYNGN

-286 VLPAGENVKTITL
+286 VLPTENVKTITL

-326 NSNYGLVNKVDAKDG
+326 NSNYGLVNEVDAKDG
-341 KITLVGEYK
+341 KITLVNEYTV
-350 IDADALK
+350 DAAAVK
-357 DHDKD
+357 G
-362 HGNVFAIYNVAEAR
+362 HGSVFAIYNVAEAR

-398 LNTDYIESG
+398 LNTDNVESG

-419 SDNTVIEIGKDA
+419 SDNTIIPVGKDA

-486 TGDYVTDN
+486 PDAPNVTDN
-494 RFKPTDNKLTDAF
+494 RFKSTDNKLADAF

-512 TDINGVPVT
+512 TDINGVSVT

-530 VDDKTPYVSSNF
+530 ADDKTPYVSSIF
-542 SERNRKFTSAKATIA
+542 SARNRKFTSAKATLA

-597 DTNSAVK
+597 DVNSAAK

-638 SLQEQ
+638 SLQNQ
-643 VVTFEISLGSGGA
+643 DVTFEISLGSGGA

-758 DVNRDALLSNLATK
+758 DVNRENLLNNLATK
-772 LGVPVDTLKTAPFEC
+772 LGITAEVLKAVPVDANDKP
-787 KEEDVET
+787 VET

-805 FINSADVEGLA
+805 LINSADVEGLA

-859 NIAET
+859 NISET

-931 KVDGAYEV
+931 KKAANEYEV

-950 TYNYSGSAKGG
+950 TYNYKDSAKGG

-1006 GLAITPDEN
+1006 GLATTPDEN

-1112 YVDYASQTIEVD
+1112 YVDYASQTIEVN

-1188 DDFDKLVDDF
+1188 DEFDKHVNDF
-1198 KAEPANAGLTVN
+1198 KAAHADLTVN

-1231 ENNKD
+1231 ENSKD

-1251 GAIVIIAV
+1251 GAIVVIAV

-1276 QVDKKKTSK
+1276 VDKKKTSK

>member
-1 MYYNAICIFYFYRT
+1 
-15 QRAHSTHY
+15 
-23 TGVEMNKLNLKKL
+23 MNKLNLKKL

-57 NDDNKGSTEDNTS
+57 KDDNKGSTEDNTS

-125 YQNLGA
+125 YANLGA

-137 FDANRLTD
+137 FDAKRLTN

-174 EFSAAANTKYLLQV
+174 EFSVAANTKYLLQV
-188 DVRTANLD
+188 DVRTANLN

-223 ASFDAITVGE
+223 ASFDAVTVGD

-286 VLPAGENVKTITL
+286 VLPTENVKTITL

-326 NSNYGLVNKVDAKDG
+326 NSNYGLVNEVDAKDG
-341 KITLVGEYK
+341 KITLVNEYK
-350 IDADALK
+350 VAADAVK
-357 DHDKD
+357 G
-362 HGNVFAIYNVAEAR
+362 HGSVFAIYNVADAR

-419 SDNTVIEIGKDA
+419 SDNTIIPVGKDA

-437 EHVFYVYA
+437 EHTFYVYA

-459 GKDSDNKAK
+459 GKDSGDKAK

-486 TGDYVTDN
+486 TGDNVTDN
-494 RFKPTDNKLTDAF
+494 RFKPADNKLTDAF

-512 TDINGVPVT
+512 ADINGVPVT

-530 VDDKTPYVSSNF
+530 ADDKTPYVSSIF
-542 SERNRKFTSAKATIA
+542 SARNRKFTSAKATLA

-597 DTNSAVK
+597 DVNSAAK

-638 SLQEQ
+638 SLQNQ
-643 VVTFEISLGSGGA
+643 DVTFEISLGSGGA

-758 DVNRDALLSNLATK
+758 DVNRENLLNNLATK
-772 LGVPVDTLKTAPFEC
+772 IGITAEVLKAVPVDANDKP
-787 KEEDVET
+787 VET

-799 GGDSYL
+799 GGNSYL
-805 FINSADVEGLA
+805 LINSADVEGLA

-859 NIAET
+859 NISET

-903 LYLGGKDVD
+903 LYLGGQDKDV
-912 IALTDANMVLAD
+912 ALTDANMVLAD

-931 KVDGAYEV
+931 KKAANEYEV

-950 TYNYSGSAKGG
+950 TYNYKDSAKGG
-961 TVLFDYVIKEDISES
+961 TALFDYVIKEDISES

-1006 GLAITPDEN
+1006 GLATTPDEN

-1112 YVDYASQTIEVD
+1112 YVDYASQTIEVN
-1124 STDWKEYV
+1124 STEWKEYV

-1188 DDFDKLVDDF
+1188 DEFDKHVNDF
-1198 KAEPANAGLTVN
+1198 KAANAGLTVN

-1251 GAIVIIAV
+1251 GAIVVIAV

>member
-1 MYYNAICIFYFYRT
+1 
-15 QRAHSTHY
+15 
-23 TGVEMNKLNLKKL
+23 MNKLNLKKL

-57 NDDNKGSTEDNTS
+57 KDDNKGSTEDNTS

-137 FDANRLTD
+137 FDAKRLTG

-174 EFSAAANTKYLLQV
+174 EFSVAANTKYLLQV

-223 ASFDAITVGE
+223 ASFDAVTVGE

-286 VLPAGENVKTITL
+286 VLPTENVKTITL

-326 NSNYGLVNKVDAKDG
+326 NSNYGLVNEVDAKDG
-341 KITLVGEYK
+341 KITLVNEYAV
-350 IDADALK
+350 DAAAVEG
-357 DHDKD
+357 
-362 HGNVFAIYNVAEAR
+362 HGSVFAIYNVADAR

-398 LNTDYIESG
+398 LNTKYVESG
-407 SAYLALGKSKDL
+407 KAYLALGKSKDL
-419 SDNTVIEIGKDA
+419 SDNTVIEIAQKDSE
-431 ANPGWK
+431 NNGWN
-437 EHVFYVYA
+437 EYTFYVYA

-459 GKDSDNKAK
+459 GKDSDDKNKAK

-486 TGDYVTDN
+486 PDAPNVTDN
-494 RFKPTDNKLTDAF
+494 RFKAEDNKLTEAF

-512 TDINGVPVT
+512 KDINGVPVT
-521 ITGDGEEFS
+521 ITGDGEKFS
-530 VDDKTPYVSSNF
+530 ADDAPYKSTAF
-542 SERNRKFTSAKATIA
+542 SDNNRKFTSAKATLA

-570 YRFSVWVRTVDVP
+570 YRFSVWIRTVDVP
-583 STSGVVLTVYDGDK
+583 STSGVVLTVYDGDIIDK
-597 DTNSAVK
+597 NSAVK

-638 SLQEQ
+638 SLQNQ
-643 VVTFEISLGSGGA
+643 DVTFEISLGSGGA

-719 KFFKDGGV
+719 KFFKEGGL
-727 NEKGEFQSTS
+727 NDKDEFQSTS

-758 DVNRDALLSNLATK
+758 DVNRENLLNNLATK
-772 LGVPVDTLKTAPFEC
+772 LGVSVDTLKTAPFKC

-805 FINSADVEGLA
+805 LINSADVEGLA

-864 NVDSKFENIEA
+864 NVDSKFENIVEA
-875 STASQTGG
+875 STASKTGG

-903 LYLGGKDVD
+903 LYLGGQDKD

-931 KVDGAYEV
+931 KKADNEYEV

-961 TVLFDYVIKEDISES
+961 TVLFDYVIKEDISENDYL
-976 VYNAKTASAT
+976 VKTASAT
-986 ASAADEYEET
+986 ASADDDAYEAT

-1006 GLAITPDEN
+1006 GLATTPDQD

-1036 LQSGVIYSTDYK
+1036 LQSGVIYSTKYK

-1112 YVDYASQTIEVD
+1112 YVDYASQTIEVN

-1142 KIDKYGDNAK
+1142 KIDKYGENAK

-1182 KLDVKA
+1182 KLDVNA
-1188 DDFDKLVDDF
+1188 DNFDKYVNDF
-1198 KAEPANAGLTVN
+1198 KAAPEHAGLTVN

-1251 GAIVIIAV
+1251 GAIVVIAV
-1259 AAFFIKKYLPK
+1259 TAFFIKKYLPK